1 MYINLSKYPDPNKT
15 YSVNF
20 PELNGG
26 LNLRDADYLLKANE
40 SPYMLNMWWKDGML
54 QCRPGQ
60 EEIATA
66 VDTGEPERSGVT
78 VAAYADTFYDH
89 AFVHIGRVMY
99 YFDPSVKPVVY
110 HPMLTD
116 LNPVRGTFFR
126 YRDDLF
132 YKNGAWEETIIA
144 GGSSTTLQHHGGF
157 YRIQY
162 MPEDRLKFVM
172 SRVEDEAYVPT
183 TVLNADPATGS
194 GDLYQPENRLTGRKR
209 VVYKVTT
216 QTETVSFTGDGA
228 GTTFTRGIADGPRYV
243 DAVYVDGTLIPASD
257 YTVTPTHAKPTS
269 EGAAGQ
275 FTVTFNTPPAVGAR
289 IDIRYVYRATIYYL
303 PTSSVADFNGTVKVT
318 VTGSQLVQP
327 FDMWELATGSGQLPA
342 GVNDFLSAYTQVL
355 KVFKNGALTSN
366 YTTTERSQVG
376 PQMLDGPR
384 TLRTQRLS
392 FSTAPVPS
400 DTLEFYIGVQAR
412 YFNEHAEQVIVD
424 GVEYYNQEAVSVLSV
439 RDQTSYQLDRLDDGL
454 YPIVEE
460 VWDVTAHSAITDFT
474 YDRNFGLLVL
484 ATAVNAGHRLQP
496 RPAHRFYNIVPSPG
510 RPARVR
516 IDPTPKPDSTVSN
529 EVEIVYNGDNPD
541 AYSAVMDCKYAF
553 SGGGK
558 DSLCI
563 LLGGCP
569 SQPNAVFW
577 NSNDDLSM
585 NPAYFPMSYY
595 NLVGDTEDA
604 VTGFGR
610 QYSDLIVF
618 KERSIHKL
626 EYDTQTLDG
635 RELISFTAKPVN
647 AKTGCDLPWTIQLI
661 ENNLVFC
668 NTYTGAHILLSSSA
682 AYENNVAPLS
692 LKVNEGRHELAG
704 LLSFVRNSVDDAGS
718 YVYSFDDDHRYW
730 LVYGDTAF
738 LWDYEVS
745 SYTEPSWFCFT
756 QLGGSVFFRDAA
768 HNTYV
773 VGDIPKMP
781 VSTVGGLTRFK
792 SGLYSDYGR
801 PIYKHYQFAVQTLGS
816 LTRQKDVVQV
826 VFALPGDVPASVNL
840 GYLTDLGAR
849 DDTTPLAVTP
859 PTQITGINPLGPV
872 IAVRRPDCRHVR
884 SFSMTL
890 KDNTADKGLAIVSA
904 QVLYKY
910 TTPER

>member
-1 MYINLSKYPDPNKT
+1 MYINLSRYPDQNKT

-60 EEIATA
+60 EEIATT
-66 VDTGEPERSGVT
+66 VDVGEPARSGVT

-99 YFDPSVKPVVY
+99 YFDPSTTPVVY

-116 LNPVRGTFFR
+116 LNPVRGSFFR
-126 YRDDLF
+126 YKDDLF
-132 YKNGAWEETIIA
+132 YKNGPWEETIIV
-144 GGSSTTLQHHGGF
+144 GTLSTKVLHHGGF

-162 MPEDRLKFVM
+162 KPKDRLKFIM
-172 SRVEDEAYVPT
+172 THVEDEAYTPT
-183 TVLNADPATGS
+183 TVLNADPATGA

-209 VVYKVTT
+209 IVYKATT
-216 QTETVSFTGDGA
+216 QTETSSFTGDGA
-228 GTTFTRGIADGPRYV
+228 ATVFIHPHTSDSREELYV
-243 DAVYVDGTLIPASD
+243 SDVYVNNAPATPGD
-257 YTVTPTHAKPTS
+257 YTVSAEGTP
-269 EGAAGQ
+269 AA
-275 FTVTFNTPPAVGAR
+275 TVTFTTPPASGAQ
-289 IDIRYVYRATIYYL
+289 ITIRYMYRAADYRL
-303 PTSSVADFNGTVKVT
+303 PTGGMIWFGDTLRVAI
-318 VTGSQLVQP
+318 TGSNDSQIY
-327 FDMWELATGSGQLPA
+327 DTWELVKDSGQLPEGA
-342 GVNDFLSAYTQVL
+342 ADYEIADTVLLKVLKNGVLTNDFTVTYQTATGG
-355 KVFKNGALTSN
+355 KALTKQTIKFD
-366 YTTTERSQVG
+366 TTPS
-376 PQMLDGPR
+376 
-384 TLRTQRLS
+384 
-392 FSTAPVPS
+392 PS
-400 DTLEFYIGVQAR
+400 DTLEFYILTSIK
-412 YFNEHAEQVIVD
+412 YFNAHTELVSVD
-424 GVEYYNQEAVSVLSV
+424 GIDYSDQEVITIPAVSG
-439 RDQTSYQLDRLDDGL
+439 QTVYQLSKLDNGQ
-454 YPIVEE
+454 YPIVE
-460 VWDVTAHSAITDFT
+460 VVQDSPSGPKITDFSYNRDT
-474 YDRNFGLLVL
+474 GVLTLVS
-484 ATAVNAGHRLQP
+484 AVEEGHQLILT
-496 RPAHRFYNIVPSPG
+496 PAHRFTTVDAGYVRLSP
-510 RPARVR
+510 A
-516 IDPTPKPDSTVSN
+516 PKPDSKASST
-529 EVEIVYNGDNPD
+529 VEITYNCDNPD

-577 NSNDDLSM
+577 NSNDSVSM

-682 AYENNVAPLS
+682 AYENNVASLS
-692 LKVNEGRHELAG
+692 LKVNEGRHELPG
-704 LLSFVRNSVDDAGS
+704 LLPFVRNSVDDAGS

-730 LVYGDTAF
+730 LVYGGTAF

-768 HNTYV
+768 HNTYI

-781 VSTVGGLTRFK
+781 VSTVGGLTRLK

-904 QVLYKY
+904 QVFYKY

>member
-1 MYINLSKYPDPNKT
+1 MYINLSRYPDQNKT

-40 SPYMLNMWWKDGML
+40 SPCMQNMWWKDGML

-60 EEIATA
+60 EEIATT
-66 VDTGEPERSGVT
+66 VDTGEPERSGT
-78 VAAYADTFYDH
+78 TLAAYSETFYDH

-99 YFDPSVKPVVY
+99 YFDPSTTPVVY

-132 YKNGAWEETIIA
+132 YKNGAWDEPVE
-144 GGSSTTLQHHGGF
+144 GNVSVPHHGGF

-162 MPEDRLKFVM
+162 MSEDRLKFVM

-183 TVLNADPATGS
+183 IVLNADPATGS

-209 VVYKVTT
+209 VVYKATT
-216 QTETVSFTGDGA
+216 QTETESFTGDGTKTAFARPDVA
-228 GTTFTRGIADGPRYV
+228 GSQAERYV
-243 DAVYVDGTLIPASD
+243 GAVYVNGTLTPAGD
-257 YTVTPTHAKPTS
+257 YTVS
-269 EGAAGQ
+269 YEGEARV
-275 FTVTFNTPPAVGAR
+275 TVTFKTPPVDGAQ
-289 IDIRYVYRATIYYL
+289 ITIQYTYRAAKYWL
-303 PTSSVADFNGTVKVT
+303 PSGGTAEFNGTIKVT
-318 VTGSQLVQP
+318 
-327 FDMWELATGSGQLPA
+327 ATGSKLTQVFNVWDLVKVSEQLPA
-342 GVNDFLSAYTQVL
+342 GAADYLTATTRLL
-355 KVFKNGALTSN
+355 KIFKNGVLTEA
-366 YTTTERSQVG
+366 YTSTYQQGSSVVSGHTRS
-376 PQMLDGPR
+376 
-384 TLRTQRLS
+384 LS
-392 FSTAPVPS
+392 TSVVKLLEAPIAS
-400 DTLEFYIGVQAR
+400 DTFELYVGVSSTYYSA
-412 YFNEHAEQVIVD
+412 HAEQVFVD
-424 GVEYYNQEAVSVLSV
+424 GVEYF
-439 RDQTSYQLDRLDDGL
+439 DQDSFVVVTESGKTTYQLSRLASGL
-454 YPIVEE
+454 YPAVGRMSVDPEISATPDFSYNRDTGVL
-460 VWDVTAHSAITDFT
+460 TLASAIDDGHF
-474 YDRNFGLLVL
+474 LVL
-484 ATAVNAGHRLQP
+484 S
-496 RPAHRFYNIVPSPG
+496 PACQFSTVDAEYVW
-510 RPARVR
+510 
-516 IDPTPKPDSTVSN
+516 IDPSPKPDDPASSTV
-529 EVEIVYNGDNPD
+529 EITYNFDNPD

-577 NSNDDLSM
+577 NSNDSVSM

-682 AYENNVAPLS
+682 AYENNVASLS
-692 LKVNEGRHELAG
+692 LKVNEGRRTELPG
-704 LLSFVRNSVDDAGS
+704 LLSLVRSGGEGMGS
-718 YVYSFDDDHRYW
+718 KVRSFDDDHRYW
-730 LVYGDTAF
+730 LVCDGAAF

-745 SYTEPSWFCFT
+745 SYTDPSWFYFS
-756 QLGGSVFFRDAA
+756 QLGGVEVFRDAT
-768 HNTYV
+768 HNTYI

-781 VSTVGGLTRFK
+781 VATVGGLARFK
-792 SGLYSDYGR
+792 QGLYSDYGR
-801 PIYKHYQFAVQTLGS
+801 PTYKHYQFAVQTLGS

-849 DDTTPLAVTP
+849 DDMTPLDVIP

>member
-1 MYINLSKYPDPNKT
+1 MYINLSRYPDQNKT

-40 SPYMLNMWWKDGML
+40 SPYMMNMWWKDGML

-172 SRVEDEAYVPT
+172 SRVEDEAFVPT

-209 VVYKVTT
+209 VVYKATT
-216 QTETVSFTGDGA
+216 QTETKSFTGDGTKTAFARRDVA
-228 GTTFTRGIADGPRYV
+228 GSQAERYV
-243 DAVYVDGTLIPASD
+243 GAVYVNGTLTPAGD
-257 YTVTPTHAKPTS
+257 YTVS
-269 EGAAGQ
+269 DEGEARV
-275 FTVTFNTPPAVGAR
+275 TVTFKTPPVDGAQ
-289 IDIRYVYRATIYYL
+289 ITIQYTYRAAKYWL
-303 PTSSVADFNGTVKVT
+303 PSGGTAEFNGTIKVT
-318 VTGSQLVQP
+318 
-327 FDMWELATGSGQLPA
+327 ATGSKLAQVFNVWDLVKVSEQLPA
-342 GVNDFLSAYTQVL
+342 GAADYLTAKARLL
-355 KVFKNGALTSN
+355 KIFKNGALTDA
-366 YTTTERSQVG
+366 YTNTYQQGASVVNGHARSLTTSVVK
-376 PQMLDGPR
+376 L
-384 TLRTQRLS
+384 LK
-392 FSTAPVPS
+392 APIAS
-400 DTLEFYIGVQAR
+400 DTFEIYVSVSSTYYSA
-412 YFNEHAEQVIVD
+412 HAEQVFVD
-424 GVEYYNQEAVSVLSV
+424 GVEYFDQDPIEVATVS
-439 RDQTSYQLDRLDDGL
+439 DQTTYQLSRLASGL
-454 YPIVEE
+454 YPAVGRMFVRPELSTTPAFSYRRDTG
-460 VWDVTAHSAITDFT
+460 VLTLASAIAAGHT
-474 YDRNFGLLVL
+474 LVL
-484 ATAVNAGHRLQP
+484 S
-496 RPAHRFYNIVPSPG
+496 PACQFSTVDAES
-510 RPARVR
+510 VW
-516 IDPTPKPDSTVSN
+516 IDPAPKPDDPASSTV
-529 EVEIVYNGDNPD
+529 EITYNCANPD
-541 AYSAVMDCKYAF
+541 AYNAVMDCKYAF

-577 NSNDDLSM
+577 NSNDSVSM

-682 AYENNVAPLS
+682 AYENNVASLS
-692 LKVNEGRHELAG
+692 LKVNEGRHELPG
-704 LLSFVRNSVDDAGS
+704 LLPFVRNGVDDAGS

-730 LVYGDTAF
+730 LVYGGTAF

-768 HNTYV
+768 HNTYI

-859 PTQITGINPLGPV
+859 PAQITGINPLGPV

>member
-1 MYINLSKYPDPNKT
+1 MYINLSRYPDQNKT

-126 YRDDLF
+126 YKDDLF
-132 YKNGAWEETIIA
+132 YKNGPWEETIIA

-172 SRVEDEAYVPT
+172 SRVEDEAFVPT
-183 TVLNADPATGS
+183 TVLNADPATGA

-209 VVYKVTT
+209 VVYKAMT
-216 QTETVSFTGDGA
+216 QTETKSFTGDG
-228 GTTFTRGIADGPRYV
+228 TTTEFIRPHLSTDTTEMYV
-243 DAVYVDGTLIPASD
+243 DAVYVDSALTPAGN
-257 YTVTPTHAKPTS
+257 YTVSH
-269 EGAAGQ
+269 EGEARV
-275 FTVTFNTPPAVGAR
+275 TVTFKTPPADGAQ
-289 IDIRYVYRATIYYL
+289 ITIQYTYRAAKYWLPSGGTAEFSGTI
-303 PTSSVADFNGTVKVT
+303 KVT
-318 VTGSQLVQP
+318 VPGS
-327 FDMWELATGSGQLPA
+327 ELAHVFSVWSLVKDSEQLPA
-342 GVNDFLSAYTQVL
+342 GAADYLTASALLL
-355 KVFKNGALTSN
+355 KIFKNGALTEA
-366 YTTTERSQVG
+366 YTNTYQQGYSVVNGQKRYLTTNVLKLLET
-376 PQMLDGPR
+376 PI
-384 TLRTQRLS
+384 
-392 FSTAPVPS
+392 AS
-400 DTLEFYIGVQAR
+400 DTFELYASVSSTYYSA
-412 YFNEHAEQVIVD
+412 HAEQVFVD
-424 GVEYYNQEAVSVLSV
+424 GVEYFGEEANTAIWVPGG
-439 RDQTSYQLDRLDDGL
+439 QTVCQLGKLDNGQ

-460 VWDVTAHSAITDFT
+460 VWDDRSGSKITDFSYNRDT
-474 YDRNFGLLVL
+474 GVLTLGSAVEERRLLIL
-484 ATAVNAGHRLQP
+484 A
-496 RPAHRFYNIVPSPG
+496 PAHRFTTVDSEYVWLSP
-510 RPARVR
+510 A
-516 IDPTPKPDSTVSN
+516 PKPDSKASST
-529 EVEIVYNGDNPD
+529 VEIIYNCDNPD

-682 AYENNVAPLS
+682 AYENNVASLS
-692 LKVNEGRHELAG
+692 LKVNEGRHELPG
-704 LLSFVRNSVDDAGS
+704 LLPFVRNSVDDAGS

-730 LVYGDTAF
+730 LVYGGTAF

-745 SYTEPSWFCFT
+745 SYTDPSWFCFT

-768 HNTYV
+768 HNTYI

-890 KDNTADKGLAIVSA
+890 KDNTVDKGLAIVSA

>member
-1 MYINLSKYPDPNKT
+1 MYINLSRYPEQNKT

-40 SPYMLNMWWKDGML
+40 SPYMMNMWWKDGML

-99 YFDPSVKPVVY
+99 YFDPSDTPVVY

-183 TVLNADPATGS
+183 TVLNADPDTGS

-209 VVYKVTT
+209 VVYKADAE
-216 QTETVSFTGDGA
+216 TEEQLFVGDGET
-228 GTTFTRGIADGPRYV
+228 TTFTRSVLPLPHMLSVYVRRVYVGEKIAD
-243 DAVYVDGTLIPASD
+243 PAD
-257 YTVTPTHAKPTS
+257 YTVRKDGTPFPAVLFATAPTS
-269 EGAAGQ
+269 GTRIRVEYWYKTNRYTLPAGGG
-275 FTVTFNTPPAVGAR
+275 V
-289 IDIRYVYRATIYYL
+289 ATYDKTI
-303 PTSSVADFNGTVKVT
+303 KVT
-318 VTGSQLVQP
+318 VTGATSLTL
-327 FDMWELATGSGQLPA
+327 WALAVNSGQLPEGA
-342 GVNDFLSAYTQVL
+342 ADYLTARTRLL
-355 KVFKNGALTSN
+355 KFFKNGALSTDYVESSKSFVSMAGGHERRLTTSVV
-366 YTTTERSQVG
+366 T
-376 PQMLDGPR
+376 PFAP
-384 TLRTQRLS
+384 
-392 FSTAPVPS
+392 TAS
-400 DTLEFYIGVQAR
+400 DTFEFYISVKGTYYSSR
-412 YFNEHAEQVIVD
+412 AEQVFVD
-424 GVEYYNQEAVSVLSV
+424 GVEYFDQDPIEVATVSG
-439 RDQTSYQLDRLDDGL
+439 QTTYQLSRLASGL
-454 YPIVEE
+454 YPAVGRMFVRPEISTTPSFSYRRDTGVL
-460 VWDVTAHSAITDFT
+460 TLASAI
-474 YDRNFGLLVL
+474 
-484 ATAVNAGHRLQP
+484 AAGHTLFLY
-496 RPAHRFYNIVPSPG
+496 PACQFSTLDAESVW
-510 RPARVR
+510 
-516 IDPTPKPDSTVSN
+516 IDPAPKPDDPASSTV
-529 EVEIVYNGDNPD
+529 EIIYNCANPD

-577 NSNDDLSM
+577 NSNDSVSM

-682 AYENNVAPLS
+682 AYENNVASLS
-692 LKVNEGRHELAG
+692 LKVNEGRHELPG
-704 LLSFVRNSVDDAGS
+704 LLPFVRNSVDDAGS

-730 LVYGDTAF
+730 LVYGSSAF

-768 HNTYV
+768 HNTYI

>member
-1 MYINLSKYPDPNKT
+1 MYINLSRYPDQNKT

-40 SPYMLNMWWKDGML
+40 SPCMQNMWWKDGML

-116 LNPVRGTFFR
+116 LNPVRGSFFR

-209 VVYKVTT
+209 VVYKAAT
-216 QTETVSFTGDGA
+216 QTETKSFTGDGTTTAFVRPHVA
-228 GTTFTRGIADGPRYV
+228 GSQAELYV
-243 DAVYVDGTLIPASD
+243 GAVYVNGTLTPAGD
-257 YTVTPTHAKPTS
+257 YTVSH
-269 EGAAGQ
+269 EGEARV
-275 FTVTFNTPPAVGAR
+275 TVTFKTPPVDGAQ
-289 IDIRYVYRATIYYL
+289 ITIRYAYRAYNYRL
-303 PTSSVADFNGTVKVT
+303 PSGGTATFKGMIKVT
-318 VTGSQLVQP
+318 VAGSQLTQTFALWPLIV
-327 FDMWELATGSGQLPA
+327 DSGQLPSGA
-342 GVNDFLSAYTQVL
+342 EDYLTAHVWPRKL
-355 KVFKNGALTSN
+355 FKNGVLTKYVPQ
-366 YTTTERSQVG
+366 YTVYIGGGRE
-376 PQMLDGPR
+376 
-384 TLRTQRLS
+384 LS
-392 FSTAPVPS
+392 APTIKLKEVPS
-400 DTLEFYIGVQAR
+400 ASDIFELYVDVDDTYYNA
-412 YFNEHAEQVIVD
+412 HAEKVFVD
-424 GVEYYNQEAVSVLSV
+424 GVEYFDQDPIEVATVS
-439 RDQTSYQLDRLDDGL
+439 DQKTYQLSRLASGL
-454 YPIVEE
+454 YPAVGRMFVYPEISATPDFSYNRDTGVL
-460 VWDVTAHSAITDFT
+460 TLASAI
-474 YDRNFGLLVL
+474 
-484 ATAVNAGHRLQP
+484 AAGHTL
-496 RPAHRFYNIVPSPG
+496 FLSPEFQFSTVD
-510 RPARVR
+510 AEYVV
-516 IDPTPKPDSTVSN
+516 IDPAPKPDSKASST
-529 EVEIVYNGDNPD
+529 VEITYNCDNPD

-577 NSNDDLSM
+577 NSNDSVSM

-668 NTYTGAHILLSSSA
+668 NTYTGVHILLSSSA
-682 AYENNVAPLS
+682 AYENNVASLS
-692 LKVNEGRHELAG
+692 LKVNEGRHELPG
-704 LLSFVRNSVDDAGS
+704 LLPFVRNGVDDAGS

-730 LVYGDTAF
+730 LVYGGTAF

-768 HNTYV
+768 HNTYI

>member
-1 MYINLSKYPDPNKT
+1 MYINLSRYPDQNKT

-40 SPYMLNMWWKDGML
+40 SPCMQNMWWKDGML

-60 EEIATA
+60 EEIATT
-66 VDTGEPERSGVT
+66 VDTGEPERSGT
-78 VAAYADTFYDH
+78 TLAAYSETFYDH

-99 YFDPSVKPVVY
+99 YFDPSTTPVVY

-144 GGSSTTLQHHGGF
+144 GGSSTTVQHHGGF

-172 SRVEDEAYVPT
+172 SRVEDGAYVPT

-216 QTETVSFTGDGA
+216 QTETESFTGDGTKTA
-228 GTTFTRGIADGPRYV
+228 FAREAAEGPRYV
-243 DAVYVDGTLIPASD
+243 DAVYVDGTLAPASD
-257 YTVTPTHAKPTS
+257 YAVS
-269 EGAAGQ
+269 NAGEANA
-275 FTVTFNTPPAVGAR
+275 TVTFKTPPADGAQ
-289 IDIRYVYRATIYYL
+289 ITIRYAYRAYNYRL
-303 PTSSVADFNGTVKVT
+303 PSGGTATFKGMIKVT
-318 VTGSQLVQP
+318 VAGSQLTQTFALWPLMV
-327 FDMWELATGSGQLPA
+327 DSGQLPSGA
-342 GVNDFLSAYTQVL
+342 EDYLTAHVWLRKL
-355 KVFKNGALTSN
+355 FKNGVLTE
-366 YTTTERSQVG
+366 YV
-376 PQMLDGPR
+376 PQYIVSIHDGR
-384 TLRTQRLS
+384 ELS
-392 FSTAPVPS
+392 APTIKLKKVPS
-400 DTLEFYIGVQAR
+400 ATDIFELYVEVDDTYYNA
-412 YFNEHAEQVIVD
+412 HAEKVFVD
-424 GVEYYNQEAVSVLSV
+424 GVEYSGQDTIKVSTV
-439 RDQTSYQLDRLDDGL
+439 TAKTTYQLSRLADGSYPAVDRM
-454 YPIVEE
+454 V
-460 VWDVTAHSAITDFT
+460 VTPAISASPAFSYNRGTGVLTLASAIPTGHT
-474 YDRNFGLLVL
+474 MLLLPEFQFSTVD
-484 ATAVNAGHRLQP
+484 AEYV
-496 RPAHRFYNIVPSPG
+496 V
-510 RPARVR
+510 
-516 IDPTPKPDSTVSN
+516 IDPAPKPDSKASST
-529 EVEIVYNGDNPD
+529 VEITYNCDNPD

-577 NSNDDLSM
+577 NSNDSVSM

-595 NLVGDTEDA
+595 NLVGDTEDS

-635 RELISFTAKPVN
+635 RELVSFTAKPVN
-647 AKTGCDLPWTIQLI
+647 AKTGCDLPGTIQLI

-668 NTYTGAHILLSSSA
+668 NTYTGVHILLSSSA
-682 AYENNVAPLS
+682 AYENNVASLS
-692 LKVNEGRHELAG
+692 LKVNESRRNEVYG
-704 LLSFVRNSVDDAGS
+704 LLSRVRTEYKD
-718 YVYSFDDDHRYW
+718 YVCSFDDDHHYW
-730 LVYGDTAF
+730 LVYGGTAF

-745 SYTEPSWFCFT
+745 SYTDPSWFYFT
-756 QLGGSVFFRDAA
+756 GLGGNLFFRDSE
-768 HNTYV
+768 HNTYL
-773 VGDIPKMP
+773 VGPLPTLPKP
-781 VSTVGGLTRFK
+781 TIGGLARFK
-792 SGLYSDYGR
+792 QGLYSDYGR
-801 PIYKHYQFAVQTLGS
+801 PFYKYYQFAVQTLGS

-849 DDTTPLAVTP
+849 DDTTPIAVTP

>member
-1 MYINLSKYPDPNKT
+1 MYINLSRYPDQNKT

-26 LNLRDADYLLKANE
+26 LNLRDADYLLKTNE
-40 SPYMLNMWWKDGML
+40 SPYMQNMWWKDGML

-60 EEIATA
+60 EEIATT
-66 VDTGEPERSGVT
+66 VDTGEPERSGT
-78 VAAYADTFYDH
+78 TLAAYSETFYDH

-99 YFDPSVKPVVY
+99 YFDPSTTPVVY

-132 YKNGAWEETIIA
+132 YKNGAWDEPVE
-144 GGSSTTLQHHGGF
+144 GNVSVPHHGGF

-209 VVYKVTT
+209 VVYKAMT
-216 QTETVSFTGDGA
+216 QTETKSFTGDGKKTA
-228 GTTFTRGIADGPRYV
+228 FVRPDVPGSQAKRYV
-243 DAVYVDGTLIPASD
+243 GAVYVNGTLTPAGD
-257 YTVTPTHAKPTS
+257 YTVSDEREAWV
-269 EGAAGQ
+269 
-275 FTVTFNTPPAVGAR
+275 TVTFKTPPVDGAQ
-289 IDIRYVYRATIYYL
+289 ITIQYTYRADRYWLPSGGTAEFSGTI
-303 PTSSVADFNGTVKVT
+303 KVT
-318 VTGSQLVQP
+318 VTGSKLDQVFNVWDLVK
-327 FDMWELATGSGQLPA
+327 DSGQLPA
-342 GVNDFLSAYTQVL
+342 GAADYLAAKTSLL
-355 KVFKNGALTSN
+355 KVFKNGALTEA
-366 YTTTERSQVG
+366 YTNTYQQVFSVVSEYTRSLTTSVVKLLE
-376 PQMLDGPR
+376 
-384 TLRTQRLS
+384 
-392 FSTAPVPS
+392 APIAS
-400 DTLEFYIGVQAR
+400 DTFELYVGVGSKYYSA
-412 YFNEHAEQVIVD
+412 HAERVFVD
-424 GVEYYNQEAVSVLSV
+424 GVEYFDQDAIEVATVSG
-439 RDQTSYQLDRLDDGL
+439 QTKYQLSQLASGL
-454 YPIVEE
+454 YPAVGRMAVYPAI
-460 VWDVTAHSAITDFT
+460 SATPDFSYNRDT
-474 YDRNFGLLVL
+474 GVL
-484 ATAVNAGHRLQP
+484 TLAAAIDAGHTLSLY
-496 RPAHRFYNIVPSPG
+496 PACQFSTENAEYVW
-510 RPARVR
+510 
-516 IDPTPKPDSTVSN
+516 IDPAPKPDDTASSTV
-529 EVEIVYNGDNPD
+529 EITYNFDNPD

-563 LLGGCP
+563 LLGGCS
-569 SQPNAVFW
+569 SQQNAVFW
-577 NSNDDLSM
+577 NSNDSVSM

-682 AYENNVAPLS
+682 AYENNVASLS
-692 LKVNEGRHELAG
+692 LKVNEGRRTELPG
-704 LLSFVRNSVDDAGS
+704 LLSLVRSGGEGVGS
-718 YVYSFDDDHRYW
+718 KVRSFDDDHRYW
-730 LVYGDTAF
+730 LVCDGAAF

-745 SYTEPSWFCFT
+745 SYTDPSWFYFS
-756 QLGGSVFFRDAA
+756 QLGGVEFFRDAT
-768 HNTYV
+768 HNTYH
-773 VGDIPKMP
+773 VGTIPKTP
-781 VSTVGGLTRFK
+781 APTIGGLTRFK

-826 VFALPGDVPASVNL
+826 VFALPGDVPTSVNL

-859 PTQITGINPLGPV
+859 PAQITGINPLGPV

-890 KDNTADKGLAIVSA
+890 KDNTVDKGLAIVSA

>member
-183 TVLNADPATGS
+183 TVLNTDPATGS

-209 VVYKVTT
+209 VVYKATT
-216 QTETVSFTGDGA
+216 QTETKPFTGDGTKTAFARPHVA
-228 GTTFTRGIADGPRYV
+228 GSRAERYV
-243 DAVYVDGTLIPASD
+243 GAVYVNGTLTPASD
-257 YTVTPTHAKPTS
+257 YTVS
-269 EGAAGQ
+269 NEGEAWV
-275 FTVTFNTPPAVGAR
+275 TVTFKTPPADGAQ
-289 IDIRYVYRATIYYL
+289 ITIHYTYRAATYRL
-303 PTSSVADFNGTVKVT
+303 PSGGTAEFNGTIKVT
-318 VTGSQLVQP
+318 
-327 FDMWELATGSGQLPA
+327 ATGSELSQVFNVWGLVKDSEQLPA
-342 GVNDFLSAYTQVL
+342 GAAAYLTANTRLL
-355 KVFKNGALTSN
+355 KIFKNGALTEA
-366 YTTTERSQVG
+366 YTSTYQQSASVVSGHTRSLTTCVVK
-376 PQMLDGPR
+376 L
-384 TLRTQRLS
+384 LK
-392 FSTAPVPS
+392 APIAS
-400 DTLEFYIGVQAR
+400 DTFELYIGVSSTYYSA
-412 YFNEHAEQVIVD
+412 HAEQVFVD
-424 GVEYYNQEAVSVLSV
+424 GVEYFDQDTIRVATVSG
-439 RDQTSYQLDRLDDGL
+439 QTTYQLSRLAGGL
-454 YPIVEE
+454 YPAVGRM
-460 VWDVTAHSAITDFT
+460 VVAPALSTTPAFSYSRDTGVLTLASAID
-474 YDRNFGLLVL
+474 
-484 ATAVNAGHRLQP
+484 AGHTLLLSPACQFSTVDSEYVQL
-496 RPAHRFYNIVPSPG
+496 RPA
-510 RPARVR
+510 
-516 IDPTPKPDSTVSN
+516 PKPESNASSTV
-529 EVEIVYNGDNPD
+529 EITYNCDNPD

-682 AYENNVAPLS
+682 AYENNVASLS

-730 LVYGDTAF
+730 LVYGNTAF

-840 GYLTDLGAR
+840 GYLTDLGSR

>member
-1 MYINLSKYPDPNKT
+1 MYINLSRYPDQNKT

-40 SPYMLNMWWKDGML
+40 SPCMQNMWWKDGML

-66 VDTGEPERSGVT
+66 VDTGEPERSGT
-78 VAAYADTFYDH
+78 TLAAYSETFYDH

-99 YFDPSVKPVVY
+99 YFDPSTTPVVY

-144 GGSSTTLQHHGGF
+144 GGSSTTVQHHGGF

-209 VVYKVTT
+209 VVYKVAT
-216 QTETVSFTGDGA
+216 QTETKSFTGDG
-228 GTTFTRGIADGPRYV
+228 TTTEFIRPHSSTDTTEMYV
-243 DAVYVDGTLIPASD
+243 DAVYVDSALTPAGN
-257 YTVTPTHAKPTS
+257 YTVSH
-269 EGAAGQ
+269 EGGARV
-275 FTVTFNTPPAVGAR
+275 TVTFKTPPADGAR
-289 IDIRYVYRATIYYL
+289 ITIQYTYRAAKYRL
-303 PTSSVADFNGTVKVT
+303 PSGGTATFKGMIKVT
-318 VTGSQLVQP
+318 VAGSQLTQTFALWP
-327 FDMWELATGSGQLPA
+327 LIADSGQLPSGA
-342 GVNDFLSAYTQVL
+342 EDYLTAHVWLRKL
-355 KVFKNGALTSN
+355 FKNGVLTEYVPQ
-366 YTTTERSQVG
+366 YTVYIGGGRE
-376 PQMLDGPR
+376 
-384 TLRTQRLS
+384 LS
-392 FSTAPVPS
+392 APTIKLKEVPS
-400 DTLEFYIGVQAR
+400 ASDIFELYVDVDDTYYNA
-412 YFNEHAEQVIVD
+412 HAELVSVD
-424 GVEYYNQEAVSVLSV
+424 GVDYSDQEAITIPAVGG
-439 RDQTSYQLDRLDDGL
+439 QTVYQLGKLDNGQ
-454 YPIVEE
+454 YPIVEV
-460 VWDVTAHSAITDFT
+460 VWDGSSGSKITDFSYNRDT
-474 YDRNFGLLVL
+474 GVLTLVS
-484 ATAVNAGHRLQP
+484 AVAQGHRLILT
-496 RPAHRFYNIVPSPG
+496 PAHRFTTVNSEYVRLSP
-510 RPARVR
+510 A
-516 IDPTPKPDSTVSN
+516 PKPDSNASST
-529 EVEIVYNGDNPD
+529 VEITYNCDNPD

-553 SGGGK
+553 AGGGK

-577 NSNDDLSM
+577 NSNDSVSM

-595 NLVGDTEDA
+595 NLVGDTEDS

-626 EYDTQTLDG
+626 EYDTQTLDE

-647 AKTGCDLPWTIQLI
+647 AKTGCDLPGTIQLI

-668 NTYTGAHILLSSSA
+668 NTYTGVHILLSSSA
-682 AYENNVAPLS
+682 AYENNVVSLS
-692 LKVNEGRHELAG
+692 LKVNESRRNEVSG
-704 LLSFVRNSVDDAGS
+704 LLSRVRTEYKD
-718 YVYSFDDDHRYW
+718 YVCSFDDDHRYW
-730 LVYGDTAF
+730 LVYGGAAY

-745 SYTEPSWFCFT
+745 SYTDPSWFYFT
-756 QLGGSVFFRDAA
+756 GLGGNLFFSDPE
-768 HNTYV
+768 HNTYL
-773 VGDIPKMP
+773 VGPLPTLPKP
-781 VSTVGGLTRFK
+781 TIGGLARFK
-792 SGLYSDYGR
+792 QGLYSDYGR
-801 PIYKHYQFAVQTLGS
+801 PLYKYYQFAVQTLGS

-826 VFALPGDVPASVNL
+826 VFALPGDVPARVNL

>member
-1 MYINLSKYPDPNKT
+1 MYINLSRYPDQNKT

-40 SPYMLNMWWKDGML
+40 SPCMQNMWWKDDML

-60 EEIATA
+60 EAIATT
-66 VDTGEPERSGVT
+66 VDPGEPERSGT
-78 VAAYADTFYDH
+78 TLAAYSETFYDH

-99 YFDPSVKPVVY
+99 YFDPSTTPVVY

-132 YKNGAWEETIIA
+132 YKNGTWEETIIA

-209 VVYKVTT
+209 VVYKAAT
-216 QTETVSFTGDGA
+216 QTETKSFTGA
-228 GTTFTRGIADGPRYV
+228 GTTTAFARPDVNGAHSERYV
-243 DAVYVDGTLIPASD
+243 GAVYVNGTLTPAGD
-257 YTVTPTHAKPTS
+257 YTVS
-269 EGAAGQ
+269 DEGEARV
-275 FTVTFNTPPAVGAR
+275 TVTFKTPPVDGAQ
-289 IDIRYVYRATIYYL
+289 ITIQYTYRAAKYWLPSGGTAEFSGTI
-303 PTSSVADFNGTVKVT
+303 KVT
-318 VTGSQLVQP
+318 
-327 FDMWELATGSGQLPA
+327 ATGSELAQVFNVWALVKDSEQLPA
-342 GVNDFLSAYTQVL
+342 GAADYLTAGARLL
-355 KVFKNGALTSN
+355 KIFKNGALTEDYINTYQQISSVVSGH
-366 YTTTERSQVG
+366 TR
-376 PQMLDGPR
+376 
-384 TLRTQRLS
+384 RLITS
-392 FSTAPVPS
+392 VVRLLEAPIAS
-400 DTLEFYIGVQAR
+400 DTFELYVGVSSTYYSA
-412 YFNEHAEQVIVD
+412 HAEQVFVD
-424 GVEYYNQEAVSVLSV
+424 GVEYFDQDAIKVATVSG
-439 RDQTSYQLDRLDDGL
+439 QTTYQLSRLASGL
-454 YPIVEE
+454 YPAVGRMFVRPELSTTPAFSYRRDTG
-460 VWDVTAHSAITDFT
+460 VLTLASAIAAGHTLFLSPACQFST
-474 YDRNFGLLVL
+474 
-484 ATAVNAGHRLQP
+484 VNAE
-496 RPAHRFYNIVPSPG
+496 YVW
-510 RPARVR
+510 
-516 IDPTPKPDSTVSN
+516 IDLAPKPDDPASSTV
-529 EVEIVYNGDNPD
+529 EITYNCDNPD

-577 NSNDDLSM
+577 NSNDSVSM

-682 AYENNVAPLS
+682 AYENNVASLS
-692 LKVNEGRHELAG
+692 LKVNEGRHELPG
-704 LLSFVRNSVDDAGS
+704 LLPFVRNGVDDAGS

-730 LVYGDTAF
+730 LVYGGTAF

-768 HNTYV
+768 HNTYI

>member
-1 MYINLSKYPDPNKT
+1 MYINLSRYPDQNKT

-40 SPYMLNMWWKDGML
+40 SPYMMNMWWKDGML

-60 EEIATA
+60 EEITTA

-116 LNPVRGTFFR
+116 LNPVRGSFFR

-132 YKNGAWEETIIA
+132 YKNGPWEETIIA

-183 TVLNADPATGS
+183 TVLNADPDTGS

-209 VVYKVTT
+209 VVYKADAE
-216 QTETVSFTGDGA
+216 TEEQLFVGDGET
-228 GTTFTRGIADGPRYV
+228 TTFTRSVLPLPHMLSVYVRRVYVGEKIAD
-243 DAVYVDGTLIPASD
+243 PAD
-257 YTVTPTHAKPTS
+257 YTVRKDGTPFPAVLFATAPTS
-269 EGAAGQ
+269 GTRIRVEYWYKTNRYTLPAGGG
-275 FTVTFNTPPAVGAR
+275 V
-289 IDIRYVYRATIYYL
+289 ATYDKTI
-303 PTSSVADFNGTVKVT
+303 KVT
-318 VTGSQLVQP
+318 VTGDTSLTL
-327 FDMWELATGSGQLPA
+327 WALALNSGQLPEGA
-342 GVNDFLSAYTQVL
+342 ADYLTARTRLL
-355 KVFKNGALTSN
+355 KFFKNGALSTDYVESSKSFVSMVGGHERRLTTSVV
-366 YTTTERSQVG
+366 S
-376 PQMLDGPR
+376 PFAP
-384 TLRTQRLS
+384 
-392 FSTAPVPS
+392 TAS
-400 DTLEFYIGVQAR
+400 DTFEFYISVKGSYYR
-412 YFNEHAEQVIVD
+412 SHAEQVFVD
-424 GVEYYNQEAVSVLSV
+424 GVEYFDQDPIEVATVS
-439 RDQTSYQLDRLDDGL
+439 DQKTYQLSRLASGL
-454 YPIVEE
+454 YPAVGRMFVRPELSTTPAFSYRRDTG
-460 VWDVTAHSAITDFT
+460 VLTLASAI
-474 YDRNFGLLVL
+474 
-484 ATAVNAGHRLQP
+484 AAGHTLFLY
-496 RPAHRFYNIVPSPG
+496 PACQFSTLDAESVW
-510 RPARVR
+510 
-516 IDPTPKPDSTVSN
+516 IDPAPKPDDPASSTV
-529 EVEIVYNGDNPD
+529 EIIYNCANPD

-577 NSNDDLSM
+577 NSNDSVSM

-682 AYENNVAPLS
+682 AYENNVASLS
-692 LKVNEGRHELAG
+692 LKVNEGRHELPG
-704 LLSFVRNSVDDAGS
+704 LLPFVRNGVDDADS

-730 LVYGDTAF
+730 LVYGSSAF

-768 HNTYV
+768 HNTYI

>member
-1 MYINLSKYPDPNKT
+1 MYINLSRYPDQNKT

-40 SPYMLNMWWKDGML
+40 SPCMQNMWWKDGML

-60 EEIATA
+60 EAIATT
-66 VDTGEPERSGVT
+66 VDTGEPERSGT
-78 VAAYADTFYDH
+78 TLAAYSETFYDH

-99 YFDPSVKPVVY
+99 YFDPSTTPVVY

-132 YKNGAWEETIIA
+132 YKNGAWEETIIE
-144 GGSSTTLQHHGGF
+144 GDSSATLQHHGGF

-209 VVYKVTT
+209 VVYKAMT
-216 QTETVSFTGDGA
+216 QTETQSFTGDGTKTAFARPHGA
-228 GTTFTRGIADGPRYV
+228 GSQAERYV
-243 DAVYVDGTLIPASD
+243 GAVYVNGTLTPAGD
-257 YTVTPTHAKPTS
+257 YTVSH
-269 EGAAGQ
+269 EGEARV
-275 FTVTFNTPPAVGAR
+275 TVTFKTPPVDGAQ
-289 IDIRYVYRATIYYL
+289 ITIQYTYRAAKYLLPSGGTAEFSGTI
-303 PTSSVADFNGTVKVT
+303 KVT
-318 VTGSQLVQP
+318 VTGSKLAQVFNVWALVK
-327 FDMWELATGSGQLPA
+327 GSEQLPA
-342 GVNDFLSAYTQVL
+342 GAADYLTAKTRLL
-355 KVFKNGALTSN
+355 KIFKNGALTEA
-366 YTTTERSQVG
+366 YTETYQQGSSVVSGHTRSLTTSVVK
-376 PQMLDGPR
+376 L
-384 TLRTQRLS
+384 LK
-392 FSTAPVPS
+392 APIAS
-400 DTLEFYIGVQAR
+400 DTFELYVGVSSTYYSA
-412 YFNEHAEQVIVD
+412 HAEQVFVD
-424 GVEYYNQEAVSVLSV
+424 GVEYFDQDAIKVAAVSG
-439 RDQTSYQLDRLDDGL
+439 QTTYQLSRLASGL
-454 YPIVEE
+454 YPAVGRMFVYPEISATPDFSYNRDTGVL
-460 VWDVTAHSAITDFT
+460 TLASAI
-474 YDRNFGLLVL
+474 
-484 ATAVNAGHRLQP
+484 AAGHTLFLS
-496 RPAHRFYNIVPSPG
+496 PACQFSTVDAEY
-510 RPARVR
+510 VR
-516 IDPTPKPDSTVSN
+516 IDPAPKPDDPASSTV
-529 EVEIVYNGDNPD
+529 EITYNCDNPD

-577 NSNDDLSM
+577 NSNDSVSM

-626 EYDTQTLDG
+626 EYDTQTLDE

-647 AKTGCDLPWTIQLI
+647 AKTGCDLPGTIQLI

-668 NTYTGAHILLSSSA
+668 NTYTGVHILLSSSA
-682 AYENNVAPLS
+682 AYENNVASLS
-692 LKVNEGRHELAG
+692 LKVNESRRNEVSG
-704 LLSFVRNSVDDAGS
+704 LLSRVRTEYKD
-718 YVYSFDDDHRYW
+718 YVCSFDDDHRYW
-730 LVYGDTAF
+730 LVYGGTAY

-745 SYTEPSWFCFT
+745 SYTDPSWFYFT
-756 QLGGSVFFRDAA
+756 GLGGNLFFSDPE
-768 HNTYV
+768 HNTYL
-773 VGDIPKMP
+773 VGPLPTLPKP
-781 VSTVGGLTRFK
+781 TIGGLARFK
-792 SGLYSDYGR
+792 QGLYSDYGR
-801 PIYKHYQFAVQTLGS
+801 PLYKYYQFAVQTLGS

-826 VFALPGDVPASVNL
+826 VFALPGDVPASVKL

>member
-1 MYINLSKYPDPNKT
+1 MYINLSRYPDQNKT

-40 SPYMLNMWWKDGML
+40 SPYMMNMWWKDGML

-116 LNPVRGTFFR
+116 LNPVRGSFFR

-132 YKNGAWEETIIA
+132 YKNGPWEETIIA

-194 GDLYQPENRLTGRKR
+194 GDLYQPENRLTGKKR
-209 VVYKVTT
+209 VVYKADAE
-216 QTETVSFTGDGA
+216 TEEQLFVGDGET
-228 GTTFTRGIADGPRYV
+228 TTFTRSVLPLPHMLSVYVRRVYVGEKIAD
-243 DAVYVDGTLIPASD
+243 PAD
-257 YTVTPTHAKPTS
+257 YTVRKDGTPFPAVLFATAPTS
-269 EGAAGQ
+269 
-275 FTVTFNTPPAVGAR
+275 GAR
-289 IDIRYVYRATIYYL
+289 IRVEYWYKTNRYTLPAGGGVATYDKTI
-303 PTSSVADFNGTVKVT
+303 KVT
-318 VTGSQLVQP
+318 VTGATSSTL
-327 FDMWELATGSGQLPA
+327 WALAVNSGQLPEGA
-342 GVNDFLSAYTQVL
+342 ADYLTASTRLL
-355 KVFKNGALTSN
+355 KFFKNGALSTDYVESSKSFVSMVGGHERRLTTSVV
-366 YTTTERSQVG
+366 T
-376 PQMLDGPR
+376 PFAP
-384 TLRTQRLS
+384 
-392 FSTAPVPS
+392 TAS
-400 DTLEFYIGVQAR
+400 DTFEFYINVKGSYYSSR
-412 YFNEHAEQVIVD
+412 AEQVFVD
-424 GVEYYNQEAVSVLSV
+424 GVEYFDQDPIEVATVSG
-439 RDQTSYQLDRLDDGL
+439 QKKYQLSRLASGL
-454 YPIVEE
+454 YPAVGRMFVRPELSTTPAFSYRRDTG
-460 VWDVTAHSAITDFT
+460 VLTLASAI
-474 YDRNFGLLVL
+474 
-484 ATAVNAGHRLQP
+484 AAGHTLFLY
-496 RPAHRFYNIVPSPG
+496 PACQFSTLDAESVW
-510 RPARVR
+510 
-516 IDPTPKPDSTVSN
+516 IDPAPKPDDPASSTV
-529 EVEIVYNGDNPD
+529 EIIYNCANPD

-577 NSNDDLSM
+577 NSNDSVSM

-682 AYENNVAPLS
+682 AYENNVASLS
-692 LKVNEGRHELAG
+692 LKVNEGRHELPG
-704 LLSFVRNSVDDAGS
+704 LLPFVRNSVDDAGS

-730 LVYGDTAF
+730 LVYGSSAF

-768 HNTYV
+768 HNTYI

-801 PIYKHYQFAVQTLGS
+801 PIYKHYQFAAQTLGS

>member
-1 MYINLSKYPDPNKT
+1 MYINLSRYPDQNKT

-40 SPYMLNMWWKDGML
+40 SPCMQNMWWKDGML

-99 YFDPSVKPVVY
+99 YFDPSTTPVVY

-116 LNPVRGTFFR
+116 LNPVRGSFFR

-144 GGSSTTLQHHGGF
+144 GGSSTTVQHHGGF

-209 VVYKVTT
+209 VVYKATT
-216 QTETVSFTGDGA
+216 QTETKSFTGDGTTTAFARPDVA
-228 GTTFTRGIADGPRYV
+228 GSQAERYV
-243 DAVYVDGTLIPASD
+243 GAVYVNGTLTPAGD
-257 YTVTPTHAKPTS
+257 YTVS
-269 EGAAGQ
+269 DEGEAMV
-275 FTVTFNTPPAVGAR
+275 TVTFKTPPADGAQ
-289 IDIRYVYRATIYYL
+289 ITIQYTYRAAKYWLPSGGTAEFSGTI
-303 PTSSVADFNGTVKVT
+303 KVT
-318 VTGSQLVQP
+318 VPGSELTHVFSVWDLVK
-327 FDMWELATGSGQLPA
+327 DSEQLPA
-342 GVNDFLSAYTQVL
+342 GAADYLTASALLL
-355 KVFKNGALTSN
+355 KIFKNGALTEA
-366 YTTTERSQVG
+366 YTNTHQQGFSVVNGQKRYLTTSVLKLLET
-376 PQMLDGPR
+376 PI
-384 TLRTQRLS
+384 
-392 FSTAPVPS
+392 AS
-400 DTLEFYIGVQAR
+400 DTFEVYASVSSTYYSA
-412 YFNEHAEQVIVD
+412 HAEQVFVD
-424 GVEYYNQEAVSVLSV
+424 DVEYFGEEANTAIWVPGG
-439 RDQTSYQLDRLDDGL
+439 QTVCQLGKLDNGQ

-460 VWDVTAHSAITDFT
+460 VWDDRSGSKITDFSYNRDT
-474 YDRNFGLLVL
+474 GVLTLASAVEERRLLIL
-484 ATAVNAGHRLQP
+484 AP
-496 RPAHRFYNIVPSPG
+496 EHRFTTVDSEY
-510 RPARVR
+510 VR
-516 IDPTPKPDSTVSN
+516 IGPAPKPDSKASST
-529 EVEIVYNGDNPD
+529 VEIIYNCDNPD

-577 NSNDDLSM
+577 NSNDSVSM

-682 AYENNVAPLS
+682 AYENNVASLS
-692 LKVNEGRHELAG
+692 LKVNEGRHELPG
-704 LLSFVRNSVDDAGS
+704 LLPFVRNSVDDAGS

-730 LVYGDTAF
+730 LVYGGTAF

-768 HNTYV
+768 HNTYI

>member
-1 MYINLSKYPDPNKT
+1 MYINLSRYPDQNKT

-40 SPYMLNMWWKDGML
+40 SPCMQNMWWKDGML

-66 VDTGEPERSGVT
+66 VDTGEPERSGKT
-78 VAAYADTFYDH
+78 LAAYSETFYDH
-89 AFVHIGRVMY
+89 AFVHIGQVMY
-99 YFDPSVKPVVY
+99 YFDPSDTPVVY

-132 YKNGAWEETIIA
+132 YKNGAWESVIIE
-144 GGSSTTLQHHGGF
+144 GGSSTTVQHHGGF

-162 MPEDRLKFVM
+162 MPDDRLMFVM
-172 SRVEDEAYVPT
+172 SHVEDEAYVPT
-183 TVLNADPATGS
+183 TVLNADPATGA

-209 VVYKVTT
+209 VVYKADAE
-216 QTETVSFTGDGA
+216 TEEQLFVGDGEMTEFA
-228 GTTFTRGIADGPRYV
+228 RLILQGGHEPRCHV
-243 DAVYVDGTLIPASD
+243 RRVYVGEKIAGPAD
-257 YTVTPTHAKPTS
+257 YTVDQDGTPQPTVIFATAPAS
-269 EGAAGQ
+269 GASIRVEYGYKTNRFTLPAGGG
-275 FTVTFNTPPAVGAR
+275 V
-289 IDIRYVYRATIYYL
+289 ATYDKTI
-303 PTSSVADFNGTVKVT
+303 KVT
-318 VTGSQLVQP
+318 VTGDTSLTL
-327 FDMWELATGSGQLPA
+327 WALALNSGQLPEGA
-342 GVNDFLSAYTQVL
+342 ADYLTASTRLL
-355 KVFKNGALTSN
+355 KFFKNGALSTDYVESSKSFVSIVGGHERRLTTS
-366 YTTTERSQVG
+366 SVM
-376 PQMLDGPR
+376 PVAP
-384 TLRTQRLS
+384 
-392 FSTAPVPS
+392 TAS
-400 DTLEFYIGVQAR
+400 DTFEFYISVKGTYYSSR
-412 YFNEHAEQVIVD
+412 AEQVFVD
-424 GVEYYNQEAVSVLSV
+424 GVEYFDQDSIEVATVSG
-439 RDQTSYQLDRLDDGL
+439 QTTYQLSRLASGL
-454 YPIVEE
+454 YPAVGRMFVYPEISATPDFSYNRDTGVL
-460 VWDVTAHSAITDFT
+460 TLASAI
-474 YDRNFGLLVL
+474 
-484 ATAVNAGHRLQP
+484 AAGHTLFLS
-496 RPAHRFYNIVPSPG
+496 PACQFSTVDAEY
-510 RPARVR
+510 VR
-516 IDPTPKPDSTVSN
+516 IDPAPKPDDPASSTV
-529 EVEIVYNGDNPD
+529 EITYNCDNPD

-577 NSNDDLSM
+577 NSNDSVSM

-682 AYENNVAPLS
+682 AYENNVASLS
-692 LKVNEGRHELAG
+692 LKVNESRRNEVSG
-704 LLSFVRNSVDDAGS
+704 LLSCVRTDYKDD
-718 YVYSFDDDHRYW
+718 VCSFDDDHRYW
-730 LVYGDTAF
+730 LVYGGAAY

-745 SYTEPSWFCFT
+745 SYTDPSWFYFT
-756 QLGGSVFFRDAA
+756 GLGGNLFFSDPE
-768 HNTYV
+768 HNTYL
-773 VGDIPKMP
+773 VGRLPTLPKP
-781 VSTVGGLTRFK
+781 TIGGLARFK
-792 SGLYSDYGR
+792 QGLYADYGR
-801 PIYKHYQFAVQTLGS
+801 PLYKYYQFAVQTLGS

-826 VFALPGDVPASVNL
+826 VFALPGDVPASVKL
-840 GYLTDLGAR
+840 GYLTDLGTR
-849 DDTTPLAVTP
+849 DDTTPLDVIP

-890 KDNTADKGLAIVSA
+890 KDKTTGLGLAIVSA

>member
-1 MYINLSKYPDPNKT
+1 MYINLSRYPDQNKT

-40 SPYMLNMWWKDGML
+40 SPYMQNMWWKDGML

-60 EEIATA
+60 EEIATT
-66 VDTGEPERSGVT
+66 VDTGEPERSGT
-78 VAAYADTFYDH
+78 TLAAYADTFYDH
-89 AFVHIGRVMY
+89 AFAHIGRVMY
-99 YFDPSVKPVVY
+99 YFDPSTTPVVY

-144 GGSSTTLQHHGGF
+144 GGSSTTVQHHGGF

-194 GDLYQPENRLTGRKR
+194 GDLYQLENRLTGRKR
-209 VVYKVTT
+209 VVYKATT
-216 QTETVSFTGDGA
+216 QTETQSFTGDG
-228 GTTFTRGIADGPRYV
+228 TTTAFARPYVDRPDVASPPAERYV
-243 DAVYVDGTLIPASD
+243 GAVYVNGTLTPAGD
-257 YTVTPTHAKPTS
+257 YTVS
-269 EGAAGQ
+269 DEGEAMV
-275 FTVTFNTPPAVGAR
+275 TVTFKTPPADGAQ
-289 IDIRYVYRATIYYL
+289 ITIQYTYRAAEYRL
-303 PTSSVADFNGTVKVT
+303 PSGGIAEFNGTIKVT
-318 VTGSQLVQP
+318 VAGSDLAQVFSVWSLVK
-327 FDMWELATGSGQLPA
+327 DSEQLPA
-342 GVNDFLSAYTQVL
+342 GAEDYLTASALLL
-355 KVFKNGALTSN
+355 KIFKNGVLTEA
-366 YTTTERSQVG
+366 YTNTYQRGYSVVNGQKRYLTTSVLKLLET
-376 PQMLDGPR
+376 PI
-384 TLRTQRLS
+384 
-392 FSTAPVPS
+392 AS
-400 DTLEFYIGVQAR
+400 DTFELYASVSSTYYSA
-412 YFNEHAEQVIVD
+412 HAEQVFVD
-424 GVEYYNQEAVSVLSV
+424 GVEYFGPEANTAIWVPGG
-439 RDQTSYQLDRLDDGL
+439 QTVCQLDKLDNGQ

-460 VWDVTAHSAITDFT
+460 VWDGRFGSKITDFSYNRDT
-474 YDRNFGLLVL
+474 GVLTLMSAVEAERRLLL
-484 ATAVNAGHRLQP
+484 A
-496 RPAHRFYNIVPSPG
+496 PAHRFTTVYSEYVQ
-510 RPARVR
+510 
-516 IDPTPKPDSTVSN
+516 IDPAPKPDDLASSTV
-529 EVEIVYNGDNPD
+529 EIIYNCDNPD
-541 AYSAVMDCKYAF
+541 AYSAIMDCKYAF

-577 NSNDDLSM
+577 NSNDSVSM

-635 RELISFTAKPVN
+635 RELISFTAKSVN

-682 AYENNVAPLS
+682 AYENNVASLS
-692 LKVNEGRHELAG
+692 LKVNEGRRTELPG
-704 LLSFVRNSVDDAGS
+704 LLSLVRSGGEGVGS
-718 YVYSFDDDHRYW
+718 KVRSFDDDHRYW
-730 LVYGDTAF
+730 LVCDGAAF

-745 SYTEPSWFCFT
+745 SYTDPSWFYFS
-756 QLGGSVFFRDAA
+756 QLGGVEFFRDAT
-768 HNTYV
+768 HNTYH
-773 VGDIPKMP
+773 VGTIPKTP
-781 VSTVGGLTRFK
+781 APTIGGLTRLK
-792 SGLYSDYGR
+792 SGMYSDYGR

>member
-1 MYINLSKYPDPNKT
+1 
-15 YSVNF
+15 
-20 PELNGG
+20 
-26 LNLRDADYLLKANE
+26 
-40 SPYMLNMWWKDGML
+40 
-54 QCRPGQ
+54 
-60 EEIATA
+60 
-66 VDTGEPERSGVT
+66 
-78 VAAYADTFYDH
+78 
-89 AFVHIGRVMY
+89 
-99 YFDPSVKPVVY
+99 
-110 HPMLTD
+110 
-116 LNPVRGTFFR
+116 
-126 YRDDLF
+126 
-132 YKNGAWEETIIA
+132 
-144 GGSSTTLQHHGGF
+144 
-157 YRIQY
+157 
-162 MPEDRLKFVM
+162 M

-183 TVLNADPATGS
+183 TVLNADPDTGS

-209 VVYKVTT
+209 VVYKATT
-216 QTETVSFTGDGA
+216 QTETKSFTGDG
-228 GTTFTRGIADGPRYV
+228 TTTAFARPDVDGSQAERYV
-243 DAVYVDGTLIPASD
+243 GAVYVNGTLTPAGD
-257 YTVTPTHAKPTS
+257 YTVSH
-269 EGAAGQ
+269 EGEARV
-275 FTVTFNTPPAVGAR
+275 TVTFKTPPADGAQ
-289 IDIRYVYRATIYYL
+289 ITIQYTYRAAKYWLPSGGTAEFSGTI
-303 PTSSVADFNGTVKVT
+303 KVT
-318 VTGSQLVQP
+318 VPGSKLTQIFNVWSLVE
-327 FDMWELATGSGQLPA
+327 DSEQLPA
-342 GVNDFLSAYTQVL
+342 GAADYLTASALLL
-355 KVFKNGALTSN
+355 KIFKNGALTEA
-366 YTTTERSQVG
+366 YTNTYQQGFSVVNGHKRHLTTSVLKLLET
-376 PQMLDGPR
+376 PI
-384 TLRTQRLS
+384 
-392 FSTAPVPS
+392 AS
-400 DTLEFYIGVQAR
+400 DTFELYASVSSTYYSA
-412 YFNEHAEQVIVD
+412 HAEQVFVD
-424 GVEYYNQEAVSVLSV
+424 GVEYFGEEANTAIWAPGG
-439 RDQTSYQLDRLDDGL
+439 QTVYQLGKLDNGQ
-454 YPIVEE
+454 YPIVEV
-460 VWDVTAHSAITDFT
+460 VWDVPSGLKITDFSYNRDT
-474 YDRNFGLLVL
+474 GVLTLVS
-484 ATAVNAGHRLQP
+484 AVAEGHPLILN
-496 RPAHRFYNIVPSPG
+496 PAHRFTTVNSEYVRLSP
-510 RPARVR
+510 A
-516 IDPTPKPDSTVSN
+516 PKPDSNASST
-529 EVEIVYNGDNPD
+529 VEITYNCDNPD

-553 SGGGK
+553 AGGGK

-577 NSNDDLSM
+577 NSNDSVSM

-682 AYENNVAPLS
+682 AYENNVASLS
-692 LKVNEGRHELAG
+692 LKVNEGRHELPG
-704 LLSFVRNSVDDAGS
+704 LLPFARNGVDDAGS

-730 LVYGDTAF
+730 LVYGGTAF

-768 HNTYV
+768 HNTYI

>member
-1 MYINLSKYPDPNKT
+1 MYINPSRYPDQNKT

-40 SPYMLNMWWKDGML
+40 SPCMQNMWWKDGML

-60 EEIATA
+60 EVIATT
-66 VDTGEPERSGVT
+66 VDTGEPERSGT
-78 VAAYADTFYDH
+78 TLAAYSETFYDH
-89 AFVHIGRVMY
+89 AFVHIGQVMY
-99 YFDPSVKPVVY
+99 YFDPSDTPVVY

-132 YKNGAWEETIIA
+132 YKNGAWESVIIE
-144 GGSSTTLQHHGGF
+144 GGSSTTVQHHGGF

-162 MPEDRLKFVM
+162 MPDDRLMFVM
-172 SRVEDEAYVPT
+172 SHVEDEAYVPT
-183 TVLNADPATGS
+183 TVLNADPATGA

-209 VVYKVTT
+209 VVYKADAE
-216 QTETVSFTGDGA
+216 TEEQLFVGDGEMTKFA
-228 GTTFTRGIADGPRYV
+228 RPILPLPHMLSVYVRRVYVGEKIAD
-243 DAVYVDGTLIPASD
+243 PAD
-257 YTVTPTHAKPTS
+257 YTVDKDGTPQPTVIFATAPTS
-269 EGAAGQ
+269 GTRIRVEYWYKTNRYTLPAGGG
-275 FTVTFNTPPAVGAR
+275 V
-289 IDIRYVYRATIYYL
+289 ATYDKTI
-303 PTSSVADFNGTVKVT
+303 KVT
-318 VTGSQLVQP
+318 VTGATSSTL
-327 FDMWELATGSGQLPA
+327 WALAVNSGQLPEGA
-342 GVNDFLSAYTQVL
+342 ADYLTASTRLL
-355 KVFKNGALTSN
+355 KFFKNGALSRDYFESSKSFVSMVGGHERRLTTSSV
-366 YTTTERSQVG
+366 T
-376 PQMLDGPR
+376 P
-384 TLRTQRLS
+384 
-392 FSTAPVPS
+392 TAPTAS
-400 DTLEFYIGVQAR
+400 DTFEFYINVKGSYYSSR
-412 YFNEHAEQVIVD
+412 AEQVFVD
-424 GVEYYNQEAVSVLSV
+424 GVEYFDQDPIEVATVSG
-439 RDQTSYQLDRLDDGL
+439 QTTYQLSRLASGL
-454 YPIVEE
+454 YPAVGRMFVRPEISATPDFSYNRDTGVL
-460 VWDVTAHSAITDFT
+460 TLSSAIAAGHT
-474 YDRNFGLLVL
+474 LVL
-484 ATAVNAGHRLQP
+484 Y
-496 RPAHRFYNIVPSPG
+496 PACQFSTVDAEYVW
-510 RPARVR
+510 
-516 IDPTPKPDSTVSN
+516 IDPAPKPDSKASST
-529 EVEIVYNGDNPD
+529 VEITYNCDNPD

-577 NSNDDLSM
+577 SSNDSVSM

-635 RELISFTAKPVN
+635 RELISFIAKPVN
-647 AKTGCDLPWTIQLI
+647 AKTGCDLPGTIQLI

-668 NTYTGAHILLSSSA
+668 NTYTGVHILLSSSA
-682 AYENNVAPLS
+682 AYENNVASLS
-692 LKVNEGRHELAG
+692 LKVNESRRNEVPG
-704 LLSFVRNSVDDAGS
+704 LLSRVRTEYKD
-718 YVYSFDDDHRYW
+718 YVCSFDDDHRYW
-730 LVYGDTAF
+730 LVYGGAAY

-745 SYTEPSWFCFT
+745 SYTDPSWFYFT
-756 QLGGSVFFRDAA
+756 GLGGNLFFSDPE
-768 HNTYV
+768 HNTYL
-773 VGDIPKMP
+773 VGRLPTLPKP
-781 VSTVGGLTRFK
+781 TIGGLARFK
-792 SGLYSDYGR
+792 QGLYSDYGR
-801 PIYKHYQFAVQTLGS
+801 PLYKYYQFAVQTLGS

-826 VFALPGDVPASVNL
+826 VFALPGDVPASVKL

-849 DDTTPLAVTP
+849 NDTTPLDVIP

-890 KDNTADKGLAIVSA
+890 KDKTTGLGLAIVSA

>member
-1 MYINLSKYPDPNKT
+1 MYINLSRYPDQNKT

-78 VAAYADTFYDH
+78 VAAYSDTFYDH

-116 LNPVRGTFFR
+116 LNPVRGSFFR
-126 YRDDLF
+126 YKDDLF
-132 YKNGAWEETIIA
+132 YKNGPWEETIIA

-209 VVYKVTT
+209 VVYKAAT
-216 QTETVSFTGDGA
+216 QTETKSFTGDGTKTA
-228 GTTFTRGIADGPRYV
+228 FVREAAEGPRYV
-243 DAVYVDGTLIPASD
+243 DAVYVDGTLATASD
-257 YTVTPTHAKPTS
+257 YAVS
-269 EGAAGQ
+269 NAGEANA
-275 FTVTFNTPPAVGAR
+275 TVTFKTPPADGAQ
-289 IDIRYVYRATIYYL
+289 ITIRYAYRAYNYRLPSGGTI
-303 PTSSVADFNGTVKVT
+303 TFKGMIKVT
-318 VTGSQLVQP
+318 VAGSDLTREVSLWP
-327 FDMWELATGSGQLPA
+327 LIVDSGQLPPGA
-342 GVNDFLSAYTQVL
+342 EDYLTAHVWLRKIFASGVLVTNYVL
-355 KVFKNGALTSN
+355 QYVVSSSGGRELIFPTI
-366 YTTTERSQVG
+366 
-376 PQMLDGPR
+376 
-384 TLRTQRLS
+384 RLKE
-392 FSTAPVPS
+392 VPS
-400 DTLEFYIGVQAR
+400 ETEIFELYVDVDDTYYNA
-412 YFNEHAEQVIVD
+412 HAEQVFVD
-424 GVEYYNQEAVSVLSV
+424 GVEYFDQDPIEVATVS
-439 RDQTSYQLDRLDDGL
+439 DQKTYQLSRLASGL
-454 YPIVEE
+454 YPAVGRMFVRPEISATPDFSYNRDTGVL
-460 VWDVTAHSAITDFT
+460 TLASAIATGHT
-474 YDRNFGLLVL
+474 MLL
-484 ATAVNAGHRLQP
+484 
-496 RPAHRFYNIVPSPG
+496 SPEFQFSTVD
-510 RPARVR
+510 AEYVV
-516 IDPTPKPDSTVSN
+516 IDPAPKPDSKASST
-529 EVEIVYNGDNPD
+529 VEIIYNCDNPD

-577 NSNDDLSM
+577 NSNDSVSM

-682 AYENNVAPLS
+682 AYENNVASLS
-692 LKVNEGRHELAG
+692 LKVNEGRHELPG
-704 LLSFVRNSVDDAGS
+704 LLPFVRNGVDDAGS

-730 LVYGDTAF
+730 LVYGGTAF

-768 HNTYV
+768 HNTYI

-859 PTQITGINPLGPV
+859 PAQITGINPLGPV

>member
-1 MYINLSKYPDPNKT
+1 MYINLSKYPDQNKT

-132 YKNGAWEETIIA
+132 YKNGAWEEMIIA
-144 GGSSTTLQHHGGF
+144 GGSSTTRQHHGGF

-209 VVYKVTT
+209 VVYKATT
-216 QTETVSFTGDGA
+216 QTEAKSFTGDGTKTAFARSDVA
-228 GTTFTRGIADGPRYV
+228 GSRAERYV
-243 DAVYVDGTLIPASD
+243 GAVYVNGTLTPASD
-257 YTVTPTHAKPTS
+257 YTVS
-269 EGAAGQ
+269 NEGEAWV
-275 FTVTFNTPPAVGAR
+275 TVTFKTPPADGAQ
-289 IDIRYVYRATIYYL
+289 ITIQYTYRAAKYWLPSGGTAEFSGTI
-303 PTSSVADFNGTVKVT
+303 KVT
-318 VTGSQLVQP
+318 ATGR
-327 FDMWELATGSGQLPA
+327 ELAQVFNVWSLVKDSEQLPA
-342 GVNDFLSAYTQVL
+342 GAADYLTAKTRLL
-355 KVFKNGALTSN
+355 KIFKNGALTEA
-366 YTTTERSQVG
+366 YTSTYQQGSSVVSGHTRSLTTSVVK
-376 PQMLDGPR
+376 L
-384 TLRTQRLS
+384 LK
-392 FSTAPVPS
+392 APIAS
-400 DTLEFYIGVQAR
+400 DTFELYIGVSSTYYSA
-412 YFNEHAEQVIVD
+412 HAEQVFVD
-424 GVEYYNQEAVSVLSV
+424 GVEYFDQDTIKVAAVSG
-439 RDQTSYQLDRLDDGL
+439 QTTYQLSRLASGL
-454 YPIVEE
+454 YPAVGKM
-460 VWDVTAHSAITDFT
+460 VVAPALSTTPAFSYNRDTGVLTLASAI
-474 YDRNFGLLVL
+474 
-484 ATAVNAGHRLQP
+484 AAGHTLLLSQACQFSTVDSEYVQL
-496 RPAHRFYNIVPSPG
+496 RPA
-510 RPARVR
+510 
-516 IDPTPKPDSTVSN
+516 PKPENNASSTV
-529 EVEIVYNGDNPD
+529 EITYNCDNPD

-577 NSNDDLSM
+577 NSNDSVSM

-610 QYSDLIVF
+610 QYSDLVVF

-682 AYENNVAPLS
+682 AYENNVASLS
-692 LKVNEGRHELAG
+692 LKVNEGRHELPG
-704 LLSFVRNSVDDAGS
+704 LLPFVRNSVDDAGS

-730 LVYGDTAF
+730 LVCGDAAF

-768 HNTYV
+768 HNTYI

>member
-1 MYINLSKYPDPNKT
+1 MYINLSRYPDQNKT

-40 SPYMLNMWWKDGML
+40 SPYMMNMWWKDGML

-66 VDTGEPERSGVT
+66 VDMYEPERSGAT

-99 YFDPSVKPVVY
+99 YFNPSVKPVVY

-132 YKNGAWEETIIA
+132 YKNGPWDEPVD
-144 GGSSTTLQHHGGF
+144 GNVSVQHHGGF

-209 VVYKVTT
+209 VVYKADAK
-216 QTETVSFTGDGA
+216 TEEQLFVGDGEMTEFA
-228 GTTFTRGIADGPRYV
+228 RLILQGGHEPRCHV
-243 DAVYVDGTLIPASD
+243 RRVYVGEKIAGPAD
-257 YTVTPTHAKPTS
+257 YTVDKDGTPQPTVIFATAPAS
-269 EGAAGQ
+269 GASIRVEYWYKANKYTLPAGGG
-275 FTVTFNTPPAVGAR
+275 VAAY
-289 IDIRYVYRATIYYL
+289 DKTI
-303 PTSSVADFNGTVKVT
+303 KVT
-318 VTGSQLVQP
+318 
-327 FDMWELATGSGQLPA
+327 ATGGSTLWALAVNSGQLPEGA
-342 GVNDFLSAYTQVL
+342 ADYLTARTRLL
-355 KVFKNGALTSN
+355 KFFKNGALSTDYIETYQDSVSIVGGHSRRLTTS
-366 YTTTERSQVG
+366 SVM
-376 PQMLDGPR
+376 PVAP
-384 TLRTQRLS
+384 
-392 FSTAPVPS
+392 TAS
-400 DTLEFYIGVQAR
+400 DTFEFYISVKGT
-412 YFNEHAEQVIVD
+412 YYSSHAEQVFVD
-424 GVEYYNQEAVSVLSV
+424 GVEYFDQDSIVVATVSG
-439 RDQTSYQLDRLDDGL
+439 QTTYQLSRLASGL
-454 YPIVEE
+454 YPAVGRMFVYPEISATPDFSYNRDTGVL
-460 VWDVTAHSAITDFT
+460 TLASAI
-474 YDRNFGLLVL
+474 V
-484 ATAVNAGHRLQP
+484 AGHTLYLS
-496 RPAHRFYNIVPSPG
+496 PACRFSTVDAEYVW
-510 RPARVR
+510 
-516 IDPTPKPDSTVSN
+516 IDPSPKPDDPASSTV
-529 EVEIVYNGDNPD
+529 EIIYNCANPD

-577 NSNDDLSM
+577 NSNDSVSM

-647 AKTGCDLPWTIQLI
+647 SKTGCDLPWTIQLI

-682 AYENNVAPLS
+682 AYENNVASLS
-692 LKVNEGRHELAG
+692 LKVNEGRRELPG
-704 LLSFVRNSVDDAGS
+704 LLTFVRNSVYGEGS
-718 YVYSFDDDHRYW
+718 HVYSFDDDHRYW
-730 LVYGDTAF
+730 LVFGGAAF

-756 QLGGSVFFRDAA
+756 QLGGSVFFRDAE
-768 HNTYV
+768 HNTYI

-849 DDTTPLAVTP
+849 DDTTPLVVTP
-859 PTQITGINPLGPV
+859 PTPITGINPLGPV

>member
-1 MYINLSKYPDPNKT
+1 
-15 YSVNF
+15 
-20 PELNGG
+20 
-26 LNLRDADYLLKANE
+26 
-40 SPYMLNMWWKDGML
+40 
-54 QCRPGQ
+54 
-60 EEIATA
+60 
-66 VDTGEPERSGVT
+66 
-78 VAAYADTFYDH
+78 
-89 AFVHIGRVMY
+89 
-99 YFDPSVKPVVY
+99 
-110 HPMLTD
+110 
-116 LNPVRGTFFR
+116 
-126 YRDDLF
+126 
-132 YKNGAWEETIIA
+132 
-144 GGSSTTLQHHGGF
+144 
-157 YRIQY
+157 

-209 VVYKVTT
+209 VVYKADAE
-216 QTETVSFTGDGA
+216 TEEQLFVGDGEMTEFA
-228 GTTFTRGIADGPRYV
+228 RRILPLPHMLSVYVRRVYVGEKIAD
-243 DAVYVDGTLIPASD
+243 PAD
-257 YTVTPTHAKPTS
+257 YTVRKDGTPFPAVLFATAPTS
-269 EGAAGQ
+269 GTRIRVEYWYKTNRYTLPAGGG
-275 FTVTFNTPPAVGAR
+275 V
-289 IDIRYVYRATIYYL
+289 ATYDKTI
-303 PTSSVADFNGTVKVT
+303 KVT
-318 VTGSQLVQP
+318 
-327 FDMWELATGSGQLPA
+327 ATGGSTLWALAVNSGQLPEGA
-342 GVNDFLSAYTQVL
+342 ADYLTARTRLL
-355 KVFKNGALTSN
+355 KFFKNGALSTDYIETYQDYVSIVGGHSRRLTTS
-366 YTTTERSQVG
+366 SVM
-376 PQMLDGPR
+376 PVAP
-384 TLRTQRLS
+384 
-392 FSTAPVPS
+392 TAS
-400 DTLEFYIGVQAR
+400 DTFEFYISVKGTYYSSR
-412 YFNEHAEQVIVD
+412 AEQVFVD
-424 GVEYYNQEAVSVLSV
+424 GVEYFDQDPIEVATVS
-439 RDQTSYQLDRLDDGL
+439 DQKTYQLSRLASGL
-454 YPIVEE
+454 YPAVGRMFVYPEISTTPSFSYRRDTGVL
-460 VWDVTAHSAITDFT
+460 TLASAIAAGHT
-474 YDRNFGLLVL
+474 LVL
-484 ATAVNAGHRLQP
+484 S
-496 RPAHRFYNIVPSPG
+496 PACQFSTVDAEYVW
-510 RPARVR
+510 
-516 IDPTPKPDSTVSN
+516 IDPAPKPDDPASSTV
-529 EVEIVYNGDNPD
+529 EIIYNCANPD
-541 AYSAVMDCKYAF
+541 AYNAVMDCKYAF

-577 NSNDDLSM
+577 NSNDSVSM

-682 AYENNVAPLS
+682 AYENNVASLS
-692 LKVNEGRHELAG
+692 LKVNEGRHELPG
-704 LLSFVRNSVDDAGS
+704 LLPFVRNGVDDAGS

-730 LVYGDTAF
+730 LVYGGTAF

-768 HNTYV
+768 HNTYI

-816 LTRQKDVVQV
+816 FTRQKDVVQV

-840 GYLTDLGAR
+840 AYLTDLGAR

>member
-1 MYINLSKYPDPNKT
+1 MYINLSRYPDQNKT

-40 SPYMLNMWWKDGML
+40 SPYMMNMWWKDGML

-60 EEIATA
+60 EEITTA

-116 LNPVRGTFFR
+116 LNPVRGSFFR

-132 YKNGAWEETIIA
+132 YKNGPWEETIIA

-209 VVYKVTT
+209 VVYKADAE
-216 QTETVSFTGDGA
+216 TEEQLFVGDGET
-228 GTTFTRGIADGPRYV
+228 TTFTHSVFPLPHMLSVYVRRVYVGEKIAD
-243 DAVYVDGTLIPASD
+243 PAD
-257 YTVTPTHAKPTS
+257 YTVDKDGTPQPTVIFATAPTS
-269 EGAAGQ
+269 GTRIRVEYWYKANKYTLPAGGG
-275 FTVTFNTPPAVGAR
+275 V
-289 IDIRYVYRATIYYL
+289 ATYDKTI
-303 PTSSVADFNGTVKVT
+303 KVT
-318 VTGSQLVQP
+318 
-327 FDMWELATGSGQLPA
+327 ATGGSTLWALAVNSGQLPEGA
-342 GVNDFLSAYTQVL
+342 ADYLTARTRLL
-355 KVFKNGALTSN
+355 KFFKNGALSTDYIETYQDYVSIVGGHSRRLTTS
-366 YTTTERSQVG
+366 SVM
-376 PQMLDGPR
+376 PVAP
-384 TLRTQRLS
+384 
-392 FSTAPVPS
+392 TAS
-400 DTLEFYIGVQAR
+400 DTFEFYISVKGTYYSSR
-412 YFNEHAEQVIVD
+412 AEQVFVD
-424 GVEYYNQEAVSVLSV
+424 GVEYFDQDPIEVATVS
-439 RDQTSYQLDRLDDGL
+439 DQKTYQLSRLASGL
-454 YPIVEE
+454 YPAVGRMFVRPEISATPDFSYNRDTGVL
-460 VWDVTAHSAITDFT
+460 TLASAI
-474 YDRNFGLLVL
+474 
-484 ATAVNAGHRLQP
+484 AAGHTLYLS
-496 RPAHRFYNIVPSPG
+496 PACQFSTVDAEYVW
-510 RPARVR
+510 
-516 IDPTPKPDSTVSN
+516 IDPAPKPDSKASST
-529 EVEIVYNGDNPD
+529 VEITYNCDNPD

-577 NSNDDLSM
+577 NSNDSVSM

-682 AYENNVAPLS
+682 AYENNVASLS
-692 LKVNEGRHELAG
+692 LKVNEGRHELPG
-704 LLSFVRNSVDDAGS
+704 LLPFVRNSVDDAGS

-730 LVYGDTAF
+730 LVYGSSAF

-768 HNTYV
+768 HNTYI

>member
-1 MYINLSKYPDPNKT
+1 MYINLSRYPDQNKT

-40 SPYMLNMWWKDGML
+40 SPCMQNMWWKDGML

-116 LNPVRGTFFR
+116 LNPVRGSFFR

-209 VVYKVTT
+209 VVYKAAT
-216 QTETVSFTGDGA
+216 QTETKSFTGDGTTTAFVRPHVA
-228 GTTFTRGIADGPRYV
+228 GSQAELYV
-243 DAVYVDGTLIPASD
+243 GAVYVNGTLTPAGD
-257 YTVTPTHAKPTS
+257 YTVSH
-269 EGAAGQ
+269 EGEARV
-275 FTVTFNTPPAVGAR
+275 TVTFKTPPVDGAQ
-289 IDIRYVYRATIYYL
+289 ITIRYAYRAYNYRL
-303 PTSSVADFNGTVKVT
+303 PSGGTATFKGMIKVT
-318 VTGSQLVQP
+318 VAGSQLTQTFALWPLIV
-327 FDMWELATGSGQLPA
+327 DSGQLPSGA
-342 GVNDFLSAYTQVL
+342 EDYLTAHVWLRKL
-355 KVFKNGALTSN
+355 FKNGVLTKYVPQ
-366 YTTTERSQVG
+366 YTVYIGGGRE
-376 PQMLDGPR
+376 
-384 TLRTQRLS
+384 LS
-392 FSTAPVPS
+392 APTIKLKEVPS
-400 DTLEFYIGVQAR
+400 ASDIFELYVDVDDTYYNA
-412 YFNEHAEQVIVD
+412 HAEKVFVD
-424 GVEYYNQEAVSVLSV
+424 GVEYFDQDPIEVATVS
-439 RDQTSYQLDRLDDGL
+439 DQKTYQLSRLASGL
-454 YPIVEE
+454 YPAVGRMFVYPEISATPDFSYNRDTGVL
-460 VWDVTAHSAITDFT
+460 TLASAI
-474 YDRNFGLLVL
+474 
-484 ATAVNAGHRLQP
+484 AAGHTL
-496 RPAHRFYNIVPSPG
+496 FLSPEFQFSTVD
-510 RPARVR
+510 AEYVV
-516 IDPTPKPDSTVSN
+516 IDPAPKPDSKASST
-529 EVEIVYNGDNPD
+529 VEITYNCDNPD

-577 NSNDDLSM
+577 NSNDSVSM

-668 NTYTGAHILLSSSA
+668 NTYTGVHILLSSSA
-682 AYENNVAPLS
+682 AYENNVASLS
-692 LKVNEGRHELAG
+692 LKVNEGRHELPG
-704 LLSFVRNSVDDAGS
+704 LLPFVRNGVDDAGS

-730 LVYGDTAF
+730 LVYGGTAF

-768 HNTYV
+768 HNTYI

>member
-1 MYINLSKYPDPNKT
+1 MYINLSRYPDQNKT

-40 SPYMLNMWWKDGML
+40 SPCMQNMWWKDGML

-66 VDTGEPERSGVT
+66 VDTGEPERSGT
-78 VAAYADTFYDH
+78 TLAAYSETFYDH

-99 YFDPSVKPVVY
+99 YFDPSTTPVVY

-144 GGSSTTLQHHGGF
+144 GGSSTTVQHHGGF

-209 VVYKVTT
+209 VVYKVAT
-216 QTETVSFTGDGA
+216 QTETKSFTGDG
-228 GTTFTRGIADGPRYV
+228 TTTEFIRPHSSTDTTEMYV
-243 DAVYVDGTLIPASD
+243 DAVYVDSALTPAGN
-257 YTVTPTHAKPTS
+257 YTVSH
-269 EGAAGQ
+269 EGEARV
-275 FTVTFNTPPAVGAR
+275 TVTFKTPPADGAR
-289 IDIRYVYRATIYYL
+289 ITIQYTYRAAKYRL
-303 PTSSVADFNGTVKVT
+303 PSGGTATFKGMIKVT
-318 VTGSQLVQP
+318 VAGSQLTQTFALWP
-327 FDMWELATGSGQLPA
+327 LIADSGQLPSGA
-342 GVNDFLSAYTQVL
+342 EDYLTAHVWLRKL
-355 KVFKNGALTSN
+355 FKNGVLTEYVPQ
-366 YTTTERSQVG
+366 YTVYISVG
-376 PQMLDGPR
+376 R
-384 TLRTQRLS
+384 ELS
-392 FSTAPVPS
+392 APTIKLKEVPS
-400 DTLEFYIGVQAR
+400 ASDIFELYVDVDDTYYNA
-412 YFNEHAEQVIVD
+412 HAELVSVD
-424 GVEYYNQEAVSVLSV
+424 GVDYSDQEAITILAVGG
-439 RDQTSYQLDRLDDGL
+439 QTVYQLGKLDNGQ
-454 YPIVEE
+454 YPIVEV
-460 VWDVTAHSAITDFT
+460 VWDDPSGLKITDFSYNRDT
-474 YDRNFGLLVL
+474 GVLTLVS
-484 ATAVNAGHRLQP
+484 AVAEGHRLILT
-496 RPAHRFYNIVPSPG
+496 PAHRFTTVNSEYVRLSP
-510 RPARVR
+510 A
-516 IDPTPKPDSTVSN
+516 PKPDDPASSTV
-529 EVEIVYNGDNPD
+529 EITYNCDNPD

-577 NSNDDLSM
+577 NSNDSVSM

-626 EYDTQTLDG
+626 EYDTQTLDE

-647 AKTGCDLPWTIQLI
+647 AKTGCDLPGTIQLI

-668 NTYTGAHILLSSSA
+668 NTYTGVHILLSSSA
-682 AYENNVAPLS
+682 AYENNVVSLS
-692 LKVNEGRHELAG
+692 LKVNESRRNEVSG
-704 LLSFVRNSVDDAGS
+704 LLSRVRTEYKD
-718 YVYSFDDDHRYW
+718 YVCSFDDDHRYW
-730 LVYGDTAF
+730 LVYGGAAY

-745 SYTEPSWFCFT
+745 SYTDPSWFYFT
-756 QLGGSVFFRDAA
+756 GLGGNLFFSDPE
-768 HNTYV
+768 HNTYL
-773 VGDIPKMP
+773 VGPLPTLPKP
-781 VSTVGGLTRFK
+781 TIGGLARFK
-792 SGLYSDYGR
+792 QGLYSDYGR
-801 PIYKHYQFAVQTLGS
+801 PLYKYYQFAVQTLGS

-826 VFALPGDVPASVNL
+826 VFALPGDVPARVNL

>member
-1 MYINLSKYPDPNKT
+1 MYINLSRYPDQNKT

-40 SPYMLNMWWKDGML
+40 SPYMMNMWWKDGML

-66 VDTGEPERSGVT
+66 VGMYEPERSGET
-78 VAAYADTFYDH
+78 LAAYSETFYDH

-99 YFDPSVKPVVY
+99 YFDPSTTPVVY

-144 GGSSTTLQHHGGF
+144 GGSSTTVQHHGGF

-209 VVYKVTT
+209 VVYKAAT
-216 QTETVSFTGDGA
+216 QTETMSFTGDGTKTAFARPDVA
-228 GTTFTRGIADGPRYV
+228 GSQAERYV
-243 DAVYVDGTLIPASD
+243 GAVYVNGTLTPAGD
-257 YTVTPTHAKPTS
+257 YTVSH
-269 EGAAGQ
+269 EGEAWV
-275 FTVTFNTPPAVGAR
+275 TVTFKTPPADGAQ
-289 IDIRYVYRATIYYL
+289 ITIRYAYRAYNYRL
-303 PTSSVADFNGTVKVT
+303 PSGGTATFKGMIKVT
-318 VTGSQLVQP
+318 VAGSQLTQTFALWP
-327 FDMWELATGSGQLPA
+327 LIADSGQLPSGA
-342 GVNDFLSAYTQVL
+342 EDYLTAHVWLRKL
-355 KVFKNGALTSN
+355 FKNGVLTEYVPQ
-366 YTTTERSQVG
+366 YTVYIGGGRE
-376 PQMLDGPR
+376 
-384 TLRTQRLS
+384 LS
-392 FSTAPVPS
+392 APTIKLKEVPS
-400 DTLEFYIGVQAR
+400 ASDIFELYVDVDDTYYNA
-412 YFNEHAEQVIVD
+412 HAEKVFVD
-424 GVEYYNQEAVSVLSV
+424 GVDYSDQEAITILAVGG
-439 RDQTSYQLDRLDDGL
+439 QTVYQLGKLDNGQ
-454 YPIVEE
+454 YPIVEV
-460 VWDVTAHSAITDFT
+460 VWDGPSGLKITDFSYNRDT
-474 YDRNFGLLVL
+474 GVLTLVS
-484 ATAVNAGHRLQP
+484 AVAEGHRLILT
-496 RPAHRFYNIVPSPG
+496 PAHRFTTVNSEYVRLSP
-510 RPARVR
+510 A
-516 IDPTPKPDSTVSN
+516 PKPDSNASST
-529 EVEIVYNGDNPD
+529 VEITYNCDNPD
-541 AYSAVMDCKYAF
+541 AHSAVMDCKYAF
-553 SGGGK
+553 AGGGK

-577 NSNDDLSM
+577 NSNDSVSM

-668 NTYTGAHILLSSSA
+668 NTYTGVHILLSSSA
-682 AYENNVAPLS
+682 AYENNVASLS
-692 LKVNEGRHELAG
+692 LKVNEGRRELPG
-704 LLSFVRNSVDDAGS
+704 LLTFVRNSVYGEGS

-730 LVYGDTAF
+730 LVFGGAAF

-768 HNTYV
+768 HNTYH
-773 VGDIPKMP
+773 VGTIPKTSAP
-781 VSTVGGLTRFK
+781 TAGGLTRFK

>member
-1 MYINLSKYPDPNKT
+1 MYINLSRYPDQNKT

-40 SPYMLNMWWKDGML
+40 SPYMMNMWWKDGML

-116 LNPVRGTFFR
+116 LNPVRGSFFR

-132 YKNGAWEETIIA
+132 YKNGSWEETIIA

-183 TVLNADPATGS
+183 TVLNADPDTGS

-209 VVYKVTT
+209 VVYKADAE
-216 QTETVSFTGDGA
+216 TEEQLFVGDGEMTKFA
-228 GTTFTRGIADGPRYV
+228 RSISPLPHMLS
-243 DAVYVDGTLIPASD
+243 VYVRRVYVGEKIAGPAD
-257 YTVTPTHAKPTS
+257 YTVDKDGTP
-269 EGAAGQ
+269 Q
-275 FTVTFNTPPAVGAR
+275 PAVIFTTAPASGAS
-289 IDIRYVYRATIYYL
+289 IRVEYWYKANKYTLPAGGGVATYDKTI
-303 PTSSVADFNGTVKVT
+303 KVT
-318 VTGSQLVQP
+318 
-327 FDMWELATGSGQLPA
+327 ATGGSTLWALAVNSGQLPEGA
-342 GVNDFLSAYTQVL
+342 ADYLTARTRLL
-355 KVFKNGALTSN
+355 KFFKNGALSTDYIETYQDYVSIVGGHERRLTTS
-366 YTTTERSQVG
+366 SVM
-376 PQMLDGPR
+376 PVAP
-384 TLRTQRLS
+384 
-392 FSTAPVPS
+392 TAS
-400 DTLEFYIGVQAR
+400 DTFEFYISVQGTYYSSR
-412 YFNEHAEQVIVD
+412 AEQVFVD
-424 GVEYYNQEAVSVLSV
+424 GVEYFDQDPIEVATVS
-439 RDQTSYQLDRLDDGL
+439 DQKTYQLSRLSSGL
-454 YPIVEE
+454 YPAVGRMFVRPEISATPDFSYNRDTGVL
-460 VWDVTAHSAITDFT
+460 TLASAI
-474 YDRNFGLLVL
+474 
-484 ATAVNAGHRLQP
+484 AAGHTLFLY
-496 RPAHRFYNIVPSPG
+496 PACQFSTVDAEYVW
-510 RPARVR
+510 
-516 IDPTPKPDSTVSN
+516 IDPAPKPDDPASSTV
-529 EVEIVYNGDNPD
+529 EITYNCDNPD

-577 NSNDDLSM
+577 NSNDSVSM

-682 AYENNVAPLS
+682 AYENNVASLS
-692 LKVNEGRHELAG
+692 LKVNEGRHELPG
-704 LLSFVRNSVDDAGS
+704 LLPFVRNGVDDAGS

-730 LVYGDTAF
+730 LVYGSSAF

-768 HNTYV
+768 HNTYI

>member
-1 MYINLSKYPDPNKT
+1 MYINLSRYPDQNKT

-40 SPYMLNMWWKDGML
+40 SPYMQNMWWKDGML

-60 EEIATA
+60 EEIATT
-66 VDTGEPERSGVT
+66 VDTGEPERSGT
-78 VAAYADTFYDH
+78 TLAAYADTFYDH

-99 YFDPSVKPVVY
+99 YFDPSTTPVVY

-144 GGSSTTLQHHGGF
+144 GDSSTTLQHHGGF

-183 TVLNADPATGS
+183 IVLNADPATGS

-209 VVYKVTT
+209 VVYKATT
-216 QTETVSFTGDGA
+216 QTETQSFTGDG
-228 GTTFTRGIADGPRYV
+228 TTTAFARPDVDGSQAERYV
-243 DAVYVDGTLIPASD
+243 GAVYVNGTLTPAGD
-257 YTVTPTHAKPTS
+257 YTVS
-269 EGAAGQ
+269 DEGEAWV
-275 FTVTFNTPPAVGAR
+275 TVTFKTPPADGAK
-289 IDIRYVYRATIYYL
+289 ITIQYTYRAAKYWLPSGGTAEFSGTI
-303 PTSSVADFNGTVKVT
+303 KVT
-318 VTGSQLVQP
+318 VKGSILDQVFNVWDLVK
-327 FDMWELATGSGQLPA
+327 DSGQLPA
-342 GVNDFLSAYTQVL
+342 GAADYLTAKTSLL
-355 KVFKNGALTSN
+355 KIFKNGVLTEA
-366 YTTTERSQVG
+366 YTSTYQLGSIVVSGHTRS
-376 PQMLDGPR
+376 
-384 TLRTQRLS
+384 LS
-392 FSTAPVPS
+392 TSVVKLLKAPIAS
-400 DTLEFYIGVQAR
+400 DTFELYVGVSSTYYSA
-412 YFNEHAEQVIVD
+412 HAEQVFVD
-424 GVEYYNQEAVSVLSV
+424 GVEYFNQDTFVVVEAESG
-439 RDQTSYQLDRLDDGL
+439 QTVYQLSRLASGL
-454 YPIVEE
+454 YPAVDRMSVRPEISAAPDFSYNRDTGVL
-460 VWDVTAHSAITDFT
+460 TLASAIDE
-474 YDRNFGLLVL
+474 
-484 ATAVNAGHRLQP
+484 GHRLFLY
-496 RPAHRFYNIVPSPG
+496 PACQFSTVDAEYVW
-510 RPARVR
+510 
-516 IDPTPKPDSTVSN
+516 IDPAPKPDDPASSTV
-529 EVEIVYNGDNPD
+529 EITYNCDNPD

-563 LLGGCP
+563 LLGGGP

-577 NSNDDLSM
+577 NSNDSVSM

-682 AYENNVAPLS
+682 AHENNVVSLS
-692 LKVNEGRHELAG
+692 LKVNEGRHELPG
-704 LLSFVRNSVDDAGS
+704 LLPFVRNGVDDAGS

-756 QLGGSVFFRDAA
+756 QLGGSVFFRDAE
-768 HNTYV
+768 HNTYI

-816 LTRQKDVVQV
+816 FTRQKDVVQV
-826 VFALPGDVPASVNL
+826 VFALPGDVPASVSL

-849 DDTTPLAVTP
+849 DDTTPLTVTP

-890 KDNTADKGLAIVSA
+890 KDNTADKGLAIVSV

>member
-1 MYINLSKYPDPNKT
+1 MYINLSRYPDQNKT

-40 SPYMLNMWWKDGML
+40 SPCMQNMWWKDGML

-60 EEIATA
+60 EAIATT
-66 VDTGEPERSGVT
+66 VDTGEPERSGT
-78 VAAYADTFYDH
+78 TLAAYSETFYDH

-99 YFDPSVKPVVY
+99 YFDPSTTTVVY

-132 YKNGAWEETIIA
+132 YKNGAWEETIIE
-144 GGSSTTLQHHGGF
+144 GDSSATLQHHGGF

-172 SRVEDEAYVPT
+172 SRVEDEAFVPT

-209 VVYKVTT
+209 VVYKADAE
-216 QTETVSFTGDGA
+216 TEEQLFVGDGEM
-228 GTTFTRGIADGPRYV
+228 TTFTRSDRPLPHMLSVYVRRVYVGEKIAD
-243 DAVYVDGTLIPASD
+243 PAD
-257 YTVTPTHAKPTS
+257 YTVRNDGQPWPTVLFATAPTS
-269 EGAAGQ
+269 GTRIRVEYWYKANKYTLPAGGG
-275 FTVTFNTPPAVGAR
+275 V
-289 IDIRYVYRATIYYL
+289 ATYDKTI
-303 PTSSVADFNGTVKVT
+303 KVT
-318 VTGSQLVQP
+318 
-327 FDMWELATGSGQLPA
+327 ATGGSTLWALAVNSGQLPEGA
-342 GVNDFLSAYTQVL
+342 ADYLTARTRLL
-355 KVFKNGALTSN
+355 KFFKNGALSTDYIETYQDYVSIVGGHERRLTTS
-366 YTTTERSQVG
+366 SVM
-376 PQMLDGPR
+376 PVAP
-384 TLRTQRLS
+384 
-392 FSTAPVPS
+392 TAS
-400 DTLEFYIGVQAR
+400 DTFEFYISVKGTYYSSR
-412 YFNEHAEQVIVD
+412 AEQVFVD
-424 GVEYYNQEAVSVLSV
+424 GVEYFDQDPIEVATVS
-439 RDQTSYQLDRLDDGL
+439 DQKTYQLSRLASGL
-454 YPIVEE
+454 YPAVGRMFVRPELSTTPAFSYRRDTG
-460 VWDVTAHSAITDFT
+460 VLTLASAIAAGHT
-474 YDRNFGLLVL
+474 LVL
-484 ATAVNAGHRLQP
+484 S
-496 RPAHRFYNIVPSPG
+496 PACQFSTVDAEY
-510 RPARVR
+510 VR
-516 IDPTPKPDSTVSN
+516 IDPAPKPDDPASSTV
-529 EVEIVYNGDNPD
+529 EITYNCDNPD

-577 NSNDDLSM
+577 NSNDSVSM

-647 AKTGCDLPWTIQLI
+647 AKTGCDLPGTIQLI

-668 NTYTGAHILLSSSA
+668 NTYTGVHILLSSSA
-682 AYENNVAPLS
+682 AYENNVASLS
-692 LKVNEGRHELAG
+692 LKVNESRRNEVSG
-704 LLSFVRNSVDDAGS
+704 LLSRVRTEYKD
-718 YVYSFDDDHRYW
+718 YVCSFDDDHRYW
-730 LVYGDTAF
+730 LVYGGAAF

-745 SYTEPSWFCFT
+745 SYTDPSWFYFT
-756 QLGGSVFFRDAA
+756 GLGGNLFFRDSE
-768 HNTYV
+768 HNTYL
-773 VGDIPKMP
+773 VGPLPTRPKP
-781 VSTVGGLTRFK
+781 TIGGLARFK
-792 SGLYSDYGR
+792 QGLYSDYGR
-801 PIYKHYQFAVQTLGS
+801 PLYKYYQFAVQTLGS

-840 GYLTDLGAR
+840 AYLTDLGAR

>member
-1 MYINLSKYPDPNKT
+1 MYINLSRYPDQNKT

-40 SPYMLNMWWKDGML
+40 SPYMMNMWWKDGML

-209 VVYKVTT
+209 VVYKADAE
-216 QTETVSFTGDGA
+216 TEEQLFVGDGEMTEFA
-228 GTTFTRGIADGPRYV
+228 RPILPLPHMLSVYVRRVYVGEKIAD
-243 DAVYVDGTLIPASD
+243 PAD
-257 YTVTPTHAKPTS
+257 YTVDKDGTPQPTVIFAAAPTS
-269 EGAAGQ
+269 GTRIRVEYWYKTNRYTLPAGGG
-275 FTVTFNTPPAVGAR
+275 V
-289 IDIRYVYRATIYYL
+289 ATYDKTI
-303 PTSSVADFNGTVKVT
+303 KVT
-318 VTGSQLVQP
+318 GTGDASITL
-327 FDMWELATGSGQLPA
+327 WALAVNSGQLPEGA
-342 GVNDFLSAYTQVL
+342 ADYLTARTRLL
-355 KVFKNGALTSN
+355 KFFKNGALSTDYIETQQEVVSVVGGHSRRLITSL
-366 YTTTERSQVG
+366 VM
-376 PQMLDGPR
+376 PVAP
-384 TLRTQRLS
+384 
-392 FSTAPVPS
+392 TAS
-400 DTLEFYIGVQAR
+400 DTFEFYISVKGA
-412 YFNEHAEQVIVD
+412 YYSSHAEQVFVD
-424 GVEYYNQEAVSVLSV
+424 GVEYFKQDDIKVATVSG
-439 RDQTSYQLDRLDDGL
+439 QTTYQLSRLASGL
-454 YPIVEE
+454 YPPVGRMYVYPEIS
-460 VWDVTAHSAITDFT
+460 VTPDFSYNRDTGVLTLSSAI
-474 YDRNFGLLVL
+474 
-484 ATAVNAGHRLQP
+484 AAGHTLFLS
-496 RPAHRFYNIVPSPG
+496 PACQFSTVDAEYVW
-510 RPARVR
+510 
-516 IDPTPKPDSTVSN
+516 IDPAPKPDDPASSTV
-529 EVEIVYNGDNPD
+529 EITYNCDNPD

-577 NSNDDLSM
+577 NSNDSVSM

-668 NTYTGAHILLSSSA
+668 NTYTGVHILLSSSA
-682 AYENNVAPLS
+682 AYENNVASLS
-692 LKVNEGRHELAG
+692 LKVNEGRHELPG
-704 LLSFVRNSVDDAGS
+704 LLPFVRNGVDDAGS

-730 LVYGDTAF
+730 LVYGGTAF

-756 QLGGSVFFRDAA
+756 QLGGAVFFRDAE
-768 HNTYV
+768 HNTYI

-904 QVLYKY
+904 QVFYKY

>member
-1 MYINLSKYPDPNKT
+1 MYINLSRYPDQNKT

-132 YKNGAWEETIIA
+132 YKNGSWEETIIA
-144 GGSSTTLQHHGGF
+144 GGSSTTVQHHGGF

-209 VVYKVTT
+209 VVYKVDA
-216 QTETVSFTGDGA
+216 ETGEQLFVGDGET
-228 GTTFTRGIADGPRYV
+228 TTFTLSVLPLPQTIGVYV
-243 DAVYVDGTLIPASD
+243 YRVYVDEKIADPAD
-257 YTVTPTHAKPTS
+257 YTVSEDGEPRPTVLFATAPTS
-269 EGAAGQ
+269 GASIRVEYRYKTNTYTLPAGGGVE
-275 FTVTFNTPPAVGAR
+275 TYDKM
-289 IDIRYVYRATIYYL
+289 I
-303 PTSSVADFNGTVKVT
+303 KVT
-318 VTGSQLVQP
+318 VTGATSGTLW
-327 FDMWELATGSGQLPA
+327 DLAVNSGLLPEGA
-342 GVNDFLSAYTQVL
+342 TDYLEARTRLL
-355 KVFKNGALTSN
+355 KFFKNGALSTDYTETPRSFVSSVSVVSEHMRRLTTSEV
-366 YTTTERSQVG
+366 T
-376 PQMLDGPR
+376 PFAP
-384 TLRTQRLS
+384 
-392 FSTAPVPS
+392 TAS
-400 DTLEFYIGVQAR
+400 DTFEFYISVKVTYYRSRAD
-412 YFNEHAEQVIVD
+412 QVLVD
-424 GVEYYNQEAVSVLSV
+424 GVEYFDQDSIKVEAVSG
-439 RDQTSYQLDRLDDGL
+439 QTTYQLSRLASGL
-454 YPIVEE
+454 YPVVGRMFVYPEISATPDFSYNRDTGVL
-460 VWDVTAHSAITDFT
+460 TLTSAI
-474 YDRNFGLLVL
+474 
-484 ATAVNAGHRLQP
+484 AAGHTLFLAP
-496 RPAHRFYNIVPSPG
+496 PG
-510 RPARVR
+510 QFSTVDATYVW
-516 IDPTPKPDSTVSN
+516 IDPAPKPDDPASSTV
-529 EVEIVYNGDNPD
+529 EIIYNCANPD

-577 NSNDDLSM
+577 NSNDSVSM

-682 AYENNVAPLS
+682 AYENNVASLS
-692 LKVNEGRHELAG
+692 LKVNEGRHELPG
-704 LLSFVRNSVDDAGS
+704 LLPFVRNGVDDAGS

-730 LVYGDTAF
+730 LVYGGTAF

-768 HNTYV
+768 HNTYI

>member
-1 MYINLSKYPDPNKT
+1 MYINLSRYPEQNKT

-40 SPYMLNMWWKDGML
+40 SPCMQNMWWKDGML

-66 VDTGEPERSGVT
+66 VDTGEPERSGT
-78 VAAYADTFYDH
+78 TLAAYSETFYDH

-99 YFDPSVKPVVY
+99 YFDPSTTPVVY

-132 YKNGAWEETIIA
+132 YKNGAWDEPVE
-144 GGSSTTLQHHGGF
+144 GNVSVPHHGGF

-209 VVYKVTT
+209 VVYKADAE
-216 QTETVSFTGDGA
+216 TEEQLFVGDGET
-228 GTTFTRGIADGPRYV
+228 TTFTRSVFPLPHMLSVYVRRVYVGEKIAD
-243 DAVYVDGTLIPASD
+243 PAD
-257 YTVTPTHAKPTS
+257 YTVRKDGTPFPAVLFATAPTS
-269 EGAAGQ
+269 GTRIRVEYWYKANKYTLPAGGG
-275 FTVTFNTPPAVGAR
+275 V
-289 IDIRYVYRATIYYL
+289 ATYDKTI
-303 PTSSVADFNGTVKVT
+303 KVT
-318 VTGSQLVQP
+318 
-327 FDMWELATGSGQLPA
+327 ATGGSTLWALAVNSGQLPEGA
-342 GVNDFLSAYTQVL
+342 ADYLTARTRLL
-355 KVFKNGALTSN
+355 KFFKNGALSTDYIETYQDYVSIVGGHSRRLTTS
-366 YTTTERSQVG
+366 SVM
-376 PQMLDGPR
+376 PVAP
-384 TLRTQRLS
+384 
-392 FSTAPVPS
+392 TAS
-400 DTLEFYIGVQAR
+400 DTFEFYISVKGTYYSSR
-412 YFNEHAEQVIVD
+412 AEQVFVD
-424 GVEYYNQEAVSVLSV
+424 GVEYFDQDPIEVATVS
-439 RDQTSYQLDRLDDGL
+439 DQKTYQLSRLASGL
-454 YPIVEE
+454 YPAVGRMFVRPELSTTPAFSYRRDTG
-460 VWDVTAHSAITDFT
+460 VLTLASAIAAGHT
-474 YDRNFGLLVL
+474 LVL
-484 ATAVNAGHRLQP
+484 S
-496 RPAHRFYNIVPSPG
+496 PACQFSTVDAEYVW
-510 RPARVR
+510 
-516 IDPTPKPDSTVSN
+516 IDPAPKPDDPASSTV
-529 EVEIVYNGDNPD
+529 EITYNCDNPD

-577 NSNDDLSM
+577 NSNDNLSM

-682 AYENNVAPLS
+682 AYENNVASLS
-692 LKVNEGRHELAG
+692 LKVNEGRHELPG
-704 LLSFVRNSVDDAGS
+704 LLPFVRNGVDDAGS

-730 LVYGDTAF
+730 LVYGNTAF

-745 SYTEPSWFCFT
+745 AYTEPSWFCFT

-768 HNTYV
+768 HNTYI

-816 LTRQKDVVQV
+816 FTRQKDVVQV

-840 GYLTDLGAR
+840 AYLTDLGAR

>member
-1 MYINLSKYPDPNKT
+1 MYINLSRYPDQNKT

-126 YRDDLF
+126 YKDDLF
-132 YKNGAWEETIIA
+132 YKNGPWEETIIA

-172 SRVEDEAYVPT
+172 SRVEGEAFVPT
-183 TVLNADPATGS
+183 TVLNADPATGA

-209 VVYKVTT
+209 VVYKAMT
-216 QTETVSFTGDGA
+216 QTETKSFTGDG
-228 GTTFTRGIADGPRYV
+228 TTTEFIRPHLSTDTTEMYV
-243 DAVYVDGTLIPASD
+243 DAVYVDSALTPAGN
-257 YTVTPTHAKPTS
+257 YTVSH
-269 EGAAGQ
+269 EGEARV
-275 FTVTFNTPPAVGAR
+275 TVTFKTPPVDGAR
-289 IDIRYVYRATIYYL
+289 ITIQYTYRAAKYRLPSGGTAEFSGTI
-303 PTSSVADFNGTVKVT
+303 KVT
-318 VTGSQLVQP
+318 VTGS
-327 FDMWELATGSGQLPA
+327 ELAQVFNVWSLVKDSEQLPA
-342 GVNDFLSAYTQVL
+342 GAADYLTASTRLL
-355 KVFKNGALTSN
+355 KIFKNGALTEA
-366 YTTTERSQVG
+366 YTETHQLGAGIVSGHMRSLTTSVVK
-376 PQMLDGPR
+376 L
-384 TLRTQRLS
+384 LK
-392 FSTAPVPS
+392 APIAS
-400 DTLEFYIGVQAR
+400 DTFELYVGVSSTYYSA
-412 YFNEHAEQVIVD
+412 HAEQVFVD
-424 GVEYYNQEAVSVLSV
+424 DVEYFDQDAIKVATVSG
-439 RDQTSYQLDRLDDGL
+439 QTTYQLSRLASGL
-454 YPIVEE
+454 YPAVGRMFVYPEISTTPSFSYRRDTGVL
-460 VWDVTAHSAITDFT
+460 TLASAID
-474 YDRNFGLLVL
+474 
-484 ATAVNAGHRLQP
+484 AGHTLFLS
-496 RPAHRFYNIVPSPG
+496 PACQFYTVD
-510 RPARVR
+510 AEYVV
-516 IDPTPKPDSTVSN
+516 IDPAPKPDSKASST
-529 EVEIVYNGDNPD
+529 VEITYNCDNPD

-682 AYENNVAPLS
+682 AYENNVASLS
-692 LKVNEGRHELAG
+692 LKINEGRHELPG
-704 LLSFVRNSVDDAGS
+704 LLPFVRNSVDDAGS

-730 LVYGDTAF
+730 LVYGGSAF

-745 SYTEPSWFCFT
+745 SYTDPSWFCFT